1 MLLLLTKR
9 CIACVQ
15 QTPNNNAYHDAAN
28 MALVMLPCD
37 LPWWPAV
44 VKQLDRAAAAT
55 NSENLVEAMQRL
67 HDMCN
72 ISLDPEEDSQDPEL
86 FSELISFL
94 ENDLDSAE
102 RDHVLAKTIPR
113 MVDRAKALR
122 SCKPPQGL
130 HFSLQQQGD
139 SVEYSYGFVS
149 SLIANAFFSTY
160 PKRTTKTHPTLRDF
174 NFTNFFKHLRNNGQ
188 KAKLRSLF
196 HYYDYLETENALDG
210 KLVISRQVMTSK
222 QWLTIEDWL
231 ESNVPL
237 CPLMIRHEGRLE
249 RVEPETKVLRVC
261 FASAKFGGGV
271 LDGDVT
277 QETVHIATHP
287 EMLAAILSVEALEDN
302 EALIVEGVRHVSRIN
317 DPRNRAT
324 FEALPKPNVVTVCCI
339 DPEDYST
346 LPLAQFEEDNVL
358 REMNKSLLGFRQR
371 YVPSSPTDPV
381 GRSEMDPDGAL
392 SSRRLSPIGE
402 SFSSTPPE
410 TDADDKPASTKH
422 DSKQGKSER
431 SKYEDNASTEAHGR
445 PNGKSVRS
453 SSPHKPCKETSCA
466 SRRNRFI
473 VLGSSGEVLPVTRKS
488 LGQMSVYSSCNSQS
502 TDSFHSAKDTIEEDP
517 EEEEQRLSKRYSSQL
532 DTPERRGT
540 FAQRLREALKRES
553 TATGGAASSNTSSGE
568 SSYAVG
574 ISVSG
579 SHVYD
584 QDIKVKRGGS
594 RGFVLRDETVDEEFL
609 KESLEAEQ
617 KWLGRFRQNQSA
629 LQRRDTSASSRY
641 SFSTEYNSDFCSELE
656 EVYEQ
661 LAKWLED
668 PIAADESRELDARDR
683 AVVRF
688 AGSLLKRALSESFA
702 GVPVQEGEPQPLIDS
717 VDVNQR
723 HKLALAVRSLSLEL
737 ARQKN
742 RRQQSVSEPED
753 VEYYEDALSN
763 RTMSKEV
770 KDIQRKKL
778 RAVTFTSEVFQTL
791 VDDET
796 TVYLSNPVSLSTS
809 GPIKDKLAQEFES
822 HVTLDIPRDSSP
834 QSGGLLSVVTGNWG
848 CGSRLKGDP
857 QLKLVIQW
865 LAASLAGVPKLIYYT
880 AGNPKLSK
888 LDTVS
893 RVLMD
898 RHWSVGDLA
907 AATLRFSL
915 QIMEER
921 MEGRNTLFEEI
932 IGMDK
937 PSP

>member
-1 MLLLLTKR
+1 
-9 CIACVQ
+9 
-15 QTPNNNAYHDAAN
+15 

-44 VKQLDRAAAAT
+44 VKQLERAAAAR
-55 NSENLVEAMQRL
+55 NSEDLVEAMQRL
-67 HDMCN
+67 HDMCKYEEQCILKS
-72 ISLDPEEDSQDPEL
+72 ISLDPEEDIQDPEL
-86 FSELISFL
+86 FSGLATFL
-94 ENDLDSAE
+94 NTDLDSTE
-102 RDHVLAKTIPR
+102 QDQIFVNTIPR
-113 MVDRAKALR
+113 MVERAKALR

-139 SVEYSYGFVS
+139 CVEYSYAFIS

-160 PKRTTKTHPTLRDF
+160 PKRTAKTHPTLRDF
-174 NFTNFFKHLRNNGQ
+174 NFTNFFKHLHNNGQ
-188 KAKLRSLF
+188 KAKLRSIF
-196 HYYDYLETENALDG
+196 RYYDYLDTENALDG
-210 KLVISRQVMTSK
+210 KLIISRQVMTSK

-237 CPLMIRHEGRLE
+237 CPLMIRHEGRLD
-249 RVEPETKVLRVC
+249 RIEPETKVLRVC

-277 QETVHIATHP
+277 QETVHIVTHP
-287 EMLAAILSVEALEDN
+287 EMLVAILSVEALEDN
-302 EALIVEGVRHVSRIN
+302 EVLIVEGVRHISRIN
-317 DPRNRAT
+317 DPRNRAI
-324 FEALPKPNVVTVCCI
+324 FEALAKPNIVTVCCI
-339 DPEDYST
+339 DPEDYSQ
-346 LPLAQFEEDNVL
+346 LPLSQFEEDNIL

-371 YVPSSPTDPV
+371 HIPSSPTDPV
-381 GRSEMDPDGAL
+381 KSESDIDITVG
-392 SSRRLSPIGE
+392 SRRLSPIGE

-410 TDADDKPASTKH
+410 I
-422 DSKQGKSER
+422 EEIR
-431 SKYEDNASTEAHGR
+431 SK
-445 PNGKSVRS
+445 PNGKSTRP
-453 SSPHKPCKETSCA
+453 SSPHKIYNDTNYTNK
-466 SRRNRFI
+466 RNRFI

-502 TDSFHSAKDTIEEDP
+502 TDSFHSAKDTIDEDL
-517 EEEEQRLSKRYSSQL
+517 EEEEQKLNKRYSTQL
-532 DTPERRGT
+532 DTQERRGT
-540 FAQRLREALKRES
+540 FAQRLREALKREN
-553 TATGGAASSNTSSGE
+553 TATGATSVNTSFGE

-579 SHVYD
+579 SHVCD

-594 RGFVLRDETVDEEFL
+594 RGFVLRDETVDEDFL

-617 KWLGRFRQNQSA
+617 KWLGRFRQNQPM
-629 LQRRDTSASSRY
+629 LQRKDTSASSRY

-668 PIAADESRELDARDR
+668 PIANDESRELDARDR
-683 AVVRF
+683 AVVQF

-702 GVPVQEGEPQPLIDS
+702 GVPVQEGEPQPFIDS
-717 VDVNQR
+717 TDVNQS

-742 RRQQSVSEPED
+742 RRQQSVPVSED
-753 VEYYEDALSN
+753 IEYYEDALN
-763 RTMSKEV
+763 NHTMSKEI

-778 RAVTFTSEVFQTL
+778 RTITFTSEVFQTL

-796 TVYLSNPVSLSTS
+796 TVYLSNPVSLTTS
-809 GPIKDKLAQEFES
+809 GPVKGKNTTKSFNIKNDKIIQQLES
-822 HVTLDIPRDSSP
+822 HIIFNIPRDGSP
-834 QSGGLLSVVTGNWG
+834 QTGGLLSIATGNWG

-880 AGNPKLSK
+880 TGNPSLSK

-907 AATLRFSL
+907 AATLRFAL
-915 QIMEER
+915 HIIEER
-921 MEGRNTLFEEI
+921 TEGRNTLFEEI

>member
-1 MLLLLTKR
+1 
-9 CIACVQ
+9 
-15 QTPNNNAYHDAAN
+15 

-44 VKQLDRAAAAT
+44 VRQLDRAAAAS
-55 NSENLVEAMQRL
+55 NSEDLLDAMQRL

-72 ISLDPEEDSQDPEL
+72 ISLDPEEDVQDPEL
-86 FSELISFL
+86 FVGLGRFL
-94 ENDLDSAE
+94 DNDLDSTE
-102 RDHVLAKTIPR
+102 RNLIFTNTIPR
-113 MVDRAKALR
+113 IVERAKALK

-139 SVEYSYGFVS
+139 CVEYSYAFVS

-160 PKRTTKTHPTLRDF
+160 PKRTAKTHPTLRDF
-174 NFTNFFKHLRNNGQ
+174 NFTNFFKHLHNNGQ
-188 KAKLRSLF
+188 KAKLRSIF
-196 HYYDYLETENALDG
+196 RYYDYLDTENALDG

-287 EMLAAILSVEALEDN
+287 EMLAAILSIEALEDN
-302 EALIVEGVRHVSRIN
+302 EVLIVEGVRHISRIN
-317 DPRNRAT
+317 DPRNRAI
-324 FEALPKPNVVTVCCI
+324 FEALTKPNIVTVCCI
-339 DPEDYST
+339 DPEDYSR
-346 LPLAQFEEDNVL
+346 LPLSQFEEDNIL

-371 YVPSSPTDPV
+371 HVPSSPTDPV
-381 GRSEMDPDGAL
+381 KSELDPDAGTVG
-392 SSRRLSPIGE
+392 SRRLSPIGE

-410 TDADDKPASTKH
+410 IEGDGKVALANNGSTK
-422 DSKQGKSER
+422 D
-431 SKYEDNASTEAHGR
+431 DVCDILTEVR
-445 PNGKSVRS
+445 TKPNGKSVRPPSPYKMSNDS
-453 SSPHKPCKETSCA
+453 SHTNK
-466 SRRNRFI
+466 RNRFI

-488 LGQMSVYSSCNSQS
+488 LGQMSIYSSCNSQS
-502 TDSFHSAKDTIEEDP
+502 TDSFHSAKETIDEDP
-517 EEEEQRLSKRYSSQL
+517 EEEEQRLSKRYSNQL
-532 DTPERRGT
+532 DTPERRAT
-540 FAQRLREALKRES
+540 FAQRLRDALKRES
-553 TATGGAASSNTSSGE
+553 TTGADSSNTSFGE

-584 QDIKVKRGGS
+584 QDIKIKRGGS
-594 RGFVLRDETVDEEFL
+594 RGFVLRDETVDEDFL

-617 KWLGRFRQNQSA
+617 KWLGRFRQNQPT
-629 LQRRDTSASSRY
+629 LQRRDTSASSKY
-641 SFSTEYNSDFCSELE
+641 SFSTEYNSGKYYENFCSELE

-702 GVPVQEGEPQPLIDS
+702 GVPVQEGEPQPFIDS
-717 VDVNQR
+717 TDVNQS

-742 RRQQSVSEPED
+742 RRQQSVSESEGI
-753 VEYYEDALSN
+753 EYYEDALNN
-763 RTMSKEV
+763 RTVSKEV
-770 KDIQRKKL
+770 KDIQRRKL
-778 RAVTFTSEVFQTL
+778 RTVTFTSEVFQTL

-796 TVYLSNPVSLSTS
+796 TVYLSNRVNLNTS
-809 GPIKDKLAQEFES
+809 GTVKGINRTQSFDIRNDQILPEFES
-822 HVTLDIPRDSSP
+822 HITLNIPRDSSP
-834 QSGGLLSVVTGNWG
+834 QTGGLLSIATGNWG
-848 CGSRLKGDP
+848 CGSRLKGNP

-880 AGNPKLSK
+880 TGNPSLSK
-888 LDTVS
+888 LDTVC

-907 AATLRFSL
+907 AATLRFAL
-915 QIMEER
+915 HTIEER
-921 MEGRNTLFEEI
+921 TEGRNTLFEEI

>member
-1 MLLLLTKR
+1 MFRSVIK
-9 CIACVQ
+9 
-15 QTPNNNAYHDAAN
+15 

-44 VKQLDRAAAAT
+44 VKQLDRAAAAR
-55 NSENLVEAMQRL
+55 NSEDLVEAMQRL
-67 HDMCN
+67 HDMCKYEEQCILKS
-72 ISLDPEEDSQDPEL
+72 ISLDPEEDIQDPEL
-86 FSELISFL
+86 FSGLTTFL
-94 ENDLDSAE
+94 DNDLDFSE
-102 RDHVLAKTIPR
+102 RDQIFVNTIPR
-113 MVDRAKALR
+113 IVERAKALR

-139 SVEYSYGFVS
+139 CVEYSYAFIS

-160 PKRTTKTHPTLRDF
+160 PKRTAKTHPTLQDF
-174 NFTNFFKHLRNNGQ
+174 NFTNFFKHLHNNGQ
-188 KAKLRSLF
+188 KAKLRSIF
-196 HYYDYLETENALDG
+196 SYYDYLDTENALDG
-210 KLVISRQVMTSK
+210 KLIISR

-237 CPLMIRHEGRLE
+237 CPLMIRHEGRLD
-249 RVEPETKVLRVC
+249 RVEPEAKVLRIC
-261 FASAKFGGGV
+261 FTSAKFGGGV
-271 LDGDVT
+271 LDGDIT

-302 EALIVEGVRHVSRIN
+302 EVLIVEGVRHISRIN
-317 DPRNRAT
+317 DPRNRAV
-324 FEALPKPNVVTVCCI
+324 FEVLPKPNVVTVCCI
-339 DPEDYST
+339 DPENYSR
-346 LPLAQFEEDNVL
+346 LPLSQFEEDNIL

-371 YVPSSPTDPV
+371 HIPSSPTDPV
-381 GRSEMDPDGAL
+381 KLDSDIDETVG
-392 SSRRLSPIGE
+392 SRRLSPIGE

-410 TDADDKPASTKH
+410 IESDDKMLPINNDTKEA
-422 DSKQGKSER
+422 KSVLREH
-431 SKYEDNASTEAHGR
+431 KYDVLPEVRTK
-445 PNGKSVRS
+445 PNGKSTRPP
-453 SSPHKPCKETSCA
+453 SPHKMYNDTSYTN
-466 SRRNRFI
+466 RRNRFI
-473 VLGSSGEVLPVTRKS
+473 VLGSSGEILPVTRKS

-502 TDSFHSAKDTIEEDP
+502 TDSFHSAKDTIDEDL
-517 EEEEQRLSKRYSSQL
+517 EEEEQKVTKYYNTQL

-540 FAQRLREALKRES
+540 FAQRLRDALKREN
-553 TATGGAASSNTSSGE
+553 TATGATSLNTSFGE

-579 SHVYD
+579 SHVCD
-584 QDIKVKRGGS
+584 QDIRVKRGGS
-594 RGFVLRDETVDEEFL
+594 RGFVLRDETVDEDFL

-617 KWLGRFRQNQSA
+617 KWLGRFRQNQPI
-629 LQRRDTSASSRY
+629 LQRRDTNASSRY

-702 GVPVQEGEPQPLIDS
+702 GVPVQEGEPQPFIDS
-717 VDVNQR
+717 TDVNQS

-742 RRQQSVSEPED
+742 RRQQSVSVSEGLEYHED
-753 VEYYEDALSN
+753 TLSN
-763 RTMSKEV
+763 NTVSKEI

-778 RAVTFTSEVFQTL
+778 RTVTFTSEVFQTL

-796 TVYLSNPVSLSTS
+796 TVYLSNPVSLNIS
-809 GPIKDKLAQEFES
+809 GSGVKGINPTQSFNIRNDKIAQQFES
-822 HVTLDIPRDSSP
+822 HITFNIPRDGSP
-834 QSGGLLSVVTGNWG
+834 QTGGLLPIATGNWG

-880 AGNPKLSK
+880 TGNPSLSK

-907 AATLRFSL
+907 AATLRFAL
-915 QIMEER
+915 HIIEQR
-921 MEGRNTLFEEI
+921 TEGRNTLFEEI

>member
-1 MLLLLTKR
+1 
-9 CIACVQ
+9 
-15 QTPNNNAYHDAAN
+15 

-44 VKQLDRAAAAT
+44 VKQLDRAAAAR
-55 NSENLVEAMQRL
+55 NSEDLIEAMQRL
-67 HDMCN
+67 HDMCKYEEQCILKS
-72 ISLDPEEDSQDPEL
+72 ISLDPEEDVQDVEL
-86 FSELISFL
+86 FCGLGTFL
-94 ENDLDSAE
+94 DNDLDSTE
-102 RDHVLAKTIPR
+102 RDQIFLKTIPR
-113 MVDRAKALR
+113 MVERAKALR

-130 HFSLQQQGD
+130 HFSLQQQED
-139 SVEYSYGFVS
+139 CIEYSYAFVS

-160 PKRTTKTHPTLRDF
+160 PKRTAKTHPTLRDF
-174 NFTNFFKHLRNNGQ
+174 NFTNFFKHLHNNGQ
-188 KAKLRSLF
+188 KAKLRSIF
-196 HYYDYLETENALDG
+196 RYYDYLDNENALEG
-210 KLVISRQVMTSK
+210 KLIISRQVMTSK

-237 CPLMIRHEGRLE
+237 CPLMIRHEGRLD
-249 RVEPETKVLRVC
+249 RVEPEAKVLRVC

-302 EALIVEGVRHVSRIN
+302 EVLLVEGVRHISRIN
-317 DPRNRAT
+317 DPRNRAI
-324 FEALPKPNVVTVCCI
+324 FEALVKPNIVTVCCI
-339 DPEDYST
+339 DPEDYSR
-346 LPLAQFEEDNVL
+346 LPLSQFEEDNIL

-371 YVPSSPTDPV
+371 HVPNSPTDPV
-381 GRSEMDPDGAL
+381 KSESDPDGAVG
-392 SSRRLSPIGE
+392 SRRLSPIGE

-410 TDADDKPASTKH
+410 IEGDDKVLSTNSGTKEAKSVAQEYT
-422 DSKQGKSER
+422 SKYDILTEVR
-431 SKYEDNASTEAHGR
+431 SK
-445 PNGKSVRS
+445 PNGKSTRPP
-453 SSPHKPCKETSCA
+453 SPHKISSDA
-466 SRRNRFI
+466 SYTNKRNRFI
-473 VLGSSGEVLPVTRKS
+473 ILGSSGEVLPVTRKS

-502 TDSFHSAKDTIEEDP
+502 TDSFHSAKDTIDEDL
-517 EEEEQRLSKRYSSQL
+517 EEEEQKFTKRYSSQL

-540 FAQRLREALKRES
+540 FAQRLRDALKREN
-553 TATGGAASSNTSSGE
+553 TAIGAASSNTSFGE

-579 SHVYD
+579 SHVCD

-594 RGFVLRDETVDEEFL
+594 RGFVLRDETVDEDFL

-617 KWLGRFRQNQSA
+617 KWLGRFRQNQPT

-661 LAKWLED
+661 LARWLED
-668 PIAADESRELDARDR
+668 PVAADESRELDARDK

-702 GVPVQEGEPQPLIDS
+702 GVPLQEGEPQPFIDS
-717 VDVNQR
+717 TDVNQT

-742 RRQQSVSEPED
+742 RRQQSVSED
-753 VEYYEDALSN
+753 VEYYEDALCN
-763 RTMSKEV
+763 HTVSKEV
-770 KDIQRKKL
+770 KDIQRRKL
-778 RAVTFTSEVFQTL
+778 RTVTFTSEVFQTL

-796 TVYLSNPVSLSTS
+796 TVHLSNPVPLSTS
-809 GPIKDKLAQEFES
+809 GSLKGIDTIQSFDIRTDKVAF
-822 HVTLDIPRDSSP
+822 HIPRDSNP
-834 QSGGLLSVVTGNWG
+834 QIGGLLSIATGNWG

-880 AGNPKLSK
+880 TGNPRLSK

-907 AATLRFSL
+907 AATLRFAL
-915 QIMEER
+915 HTIEER
-921 MEGRNTLFEEI
+921 TEGRNTLFEEI

>member
-1 MLLLLTKR
+1 
-9 CIACVQ
+9 
-15 QTPNNNAYHDAAN
+15 

-44 VKQLDRAAAAT
+44 VKQLERAAAAR
-55 NSENLVEAMQRL
+55 NSEDLVEAMQRL

-72 ISLDPEEDSQDPEL
+72 ISLDPEEDIQDPEL
-86 FSELISFL
+86 FSGLATFL
-94 ENDLDSAE
+94 DTDLDSTE
-102 RDHVLAKTIPR
+102 QDQIFVNTIPR
-113 MVDRAKALR
+113 MVERAKALR

-139 SVEYSYGFVS
+139 CVEYSYAFIS

-160 PKRTTKTHPTLRDF
+160 PKRTAKTHPTLRDF
-174 NFTNFFKHLRNNGQ
+174 NFTNFFKHLHNNGQ
-188 KAKLRSLF
+188 KAKLRSIF
-196 HYYDYLETENALDG
+196 RYYDYLDTENALDG
-210 KLVISRQVMTSK
+210 KLIISRQVMTSK

-237 CPLMIRHEGRLE
+237 CPLMIRHEGRLD
-249 RVEPETKVLRVC
+249 RIEPETKVLRVC

-277 QETVHIATHP
+277 QETVHIVTHP
-287 EMLAAILSVEALEDN
+287 EMLVAILSVEALEDN
-302 EALIVEGVRHVSRIN
+302 EVLIVEGVRHISRIN
-317 DPRNRAT
+317 DPHNKAI
-324 FEALPKPNVVTVCCI
+324 FEALAKPNIVTVCCI
-339 DPEDYST
+339 DPEDYSQ
-346 LPLAQFEEDNVL
+346 LPLSQFEEDNIL

-371 YVPSSPTDPV
+371 HIPSSPTDPV
-381 GRSEMDPDGAL
+381 KSESDIDVTVG
-392 SSRRLSPIGE
+392 SRRLSPIGE

-410 TDADDKPASTKH
+410 IEA
-422 DSKQGKSER
+422 KSALYEHKYDILTEIR
-431 SKYEDNASTEAHGR
+431 SK
-445 PNGKSVRS
+445 PNGKSTRP
-453 SSPHKPCKETSCA
+453 SSPHKIYNDTNYTNK
-466 SRRNRFI
+466 RNRFI

-488 LGQMSVYSSCNSQS
+488 LGQISVYSSCNSQS
-502 TDSFHSAKDTIEEDP
+502 TDSFHSAKDTIDEDV
-517 EEEEQRLSKRYSSQL
+517 EEEEQKLNKRYSAQL
-532 DTPERRGT
+532 DTQERRGT
-540 FAQRLREALKRES
+540 FAQRLREALKREN
-553 TATGGAASSNTSSGE
+553 TATGATSVNTSFGE

-579 SHVYD
+579 SHVCD

-594 RGFVLRDETVDEEFL
+594 RGFVLRDETVDEDFL

-617 KWLGRFRQNQSA
+617 KWLGRFRQNQPM
-629 LQRRDTSASSRY
+629 LQRKDTNASSRY

-668 PIAADESRELDARDR
+668 PIANDESRELDARDR
-683 AVVRF
+683 AVVQF

-702 GVPVQEGEPQPLIDS
+702 GVPVQEGEPQPFIDS
-717 VDVNQR
+717 TDVNQS

-742 RRQQSVSEPED
+742 RRQQS
-753 VEYYEDALSN
+753 
-763 RTMSKEV
+763 
-770 KDIQRKKL
+770 
-778 RAVTFTSEVFQTL
+778 
-791 VDDET
+791 
-796 TVYLSNPVSLSTS
+796 
-809 GPIKDKLAQEFES
+809 
-822 HVTLDIPRDSSP
+822 IPRDGSP
-834 QSGGLLSVVTGNWG
+834 QTGGLLSIATGNWG

-880 AGNPKLSK
+880 TGNPSLSK
-888 LDTVS
+888 LDTIS

-907 AATLRFSL
+907 AATLRFAL
-915 QIMEER
+915 HIIEER
-921 MEGRNTLFEEI
+921 TEGRNTLFEEI

>member
-1 MLLLLTKR
+1 
-9 CIACVQ
+9 
-15 QTPNNNAYHDAAN
+15 

-44 VKQLDRAAAAT
+44 VKQLERAAAAR
-55 NSENLVEAMQRL
+55 NSEDLVEAMQRL
-67 HDMCN
+67 HDMCKYEEQCILKS
-72 ISLDPEEDSQDPEL
+72 ISLDPEEDIQDPEL
-86 FSELISFL
+86 FSGLATFL
-94 ENDLDSAE
+94 DTDLDSTE
-102 RDHVLAKTIPR
+102 QDQIFVNTIPR
-113 MVDRAKALR
+113 MVERAKALR

-139 SVEYSYGFVS
+139 CVEYSYAFIS

-160 PKRTTKTHPTLRDF
+160 PKRTAKTHPTLRDF
-174 NFTNFFKHLRNNGQ
+174 NFTNFFKHLHNNGQ
-188 KAKLRSLF
+188 KAKLRSIF
-196 HYYDYLETENALDG
+196 RYYDYLDTENALDG
-210 KLVISRQVMTSK
+210 KLIISRQVMTSK

-237 CPLMIRHEGRLE
+237 CPLMIRHEGRLD
-249 RVEPETKVLRVC
+249 RIEPETKVLRVC

-277 QETVHIATHP
+277 QETVHIVTHP
-287 EMLAAILSVEALEDN
+287 EMLVAILSVEALEDN
-302 EALIVEGVRHVSRIN
+302 EVLIVEGVRHISRIN
-317 DPRNRAT
+317 DPRNKAI
-324 FEALPKPNVVTVCCI
+324 FEALAKPNIVTVCCI
-339 DPEDYST
+339 DPEDYSQ
-346 LPLAQFEEDNVL
+346 LPLSQFEEDNIL

-371 YVPSSPTDPV
+371 HIPSSPTDPV
-381 GRSEMDPDGAL
+381 KSESDIDVVG
-392 SSRRLSPIGE
+392 SRRLSPIGE

-410 TDADDKPASTKH
+410 I
-422 DSKQGKSER
+422 EEIR
-431 SKYEDNASTEAHGR
+431 SK
-445 PNGKSVRS
+445 PNGKSTRP
-453 SSPHKPCKETSCA
+453 SSPHKIYNDTNYTNK
-466 SRRNRFI
+466 RNRFI

-502 TDSFHSAKDTIEEDP
+502 TDSFHSAKDTIDEDL
-517 EEEEQRLSKRYSSQL
+517 EEEEQKLNKRYSTQL
-532 DTPERRGT
+532 DTQERRGT
-540 FAQRLREALKRES
+540 FAQRLREALKREN
-553 TATGGAASSNTSSGE
+553 TATGATSVNTSFGE

-579 SHVYD
+579 SHVCD

-594 RGFVLRDETVDEEFL
+594 RGFVLRDETVDEDFL

-617 KWLGRFRQNQSA
+617 KWLGRFRQNQPM
-629 LQRRDTSASSRY
+629 LQRKDTSASSRY

-668 PIAADESRELDARDR
+668 PIANDESRELDARDR
-683 AVVRF
+683 AVVQF

-702 GVPVQEGEPQPLIDS
+702 GVPVQEGEPQPFIDS
-717 VDVNQR
+717 TDVNQS

-742 RRQQSVSEPED
+742 RRQQSVPVSED
-753 VEYYEDALSN
+753 IEYYEDALN
-763 RTMSKEV
+763 NYTMSKEI

-778 RAVTFTSEVFQTL
+778 RTITFTSEVFQTL

-796 TVYLSNPVSLSTS
+796 TIYLSNPISLITS
-809 GPIKDKLAQEFES
+809 GPKGKNTTKSFNIKNDNRIIQQLES
-822 HVTLDIPRDSSP
+822 HITFNIPRDGSP
-834 QSGGLLSVVTGNWG
+834 QTGGLLSIATGNWG

-880 AGNPKLSK
+880 TGNPSLSK

-907 AATLRFSL
+907 AATLRFAL
-915 QIMEER
+915 HIIEER
-921 MEGRNTLFEEI
+921 TEGRNTLFEEI

>member
-1 MLLLLTKR
+1 
-9 CIACVQ
+9 
-15 QTPNNNAYHDAAN
+15 

-44 VKQLDRAAAAT
+44 VKQLDKAALAK
-55 NSENLVEAMQRL
+55 NSEDLIDAMQRL

-72 ISLDPEEDSQDPEL
+72 ISLDPEEDMQDADL
-86 FSELISFL
+86 FSMFRTFL
-94 ENDLDSAE
+94 NKDLDPVE
-102 RDHVLAKTIPR
+102 REQVFTKTIPR
-113 MVDRAKALR
+113 MVERAKDLK
-122 SCKPPQGL
+122 CTKPPQGL

-139 SVEYSYGFVS
+139 SVEYSYAFVS

-174 NFTNFFKHLRNNGQ
+174 NFTNFFRHLYKNAQ
-188 KAKLRSLF
+188 KAKLKSIF
-196 HYYDYLETENALDG
+196 HYYNYLETEHALDG
-210 KLVISRQVMTSK
+210 CLIISRQVMTSR

-237 CPLMIRHEGRLE
+237 CPLTIRHEGRLE
-249 RVEPETKVLRVC
+249 RVEMESKVLQVC
-261 FASAKFGGGV
+261 FANAKIGGGV
-271 LDGDVT
+271 LDGDIT
-277 QETVHIATHP
+277 QETVHVATHP

-302 EALIVEGVRHVSRIN
+302 EVLIIEDVRHISRIN
-317 DPRNRAT
+317 DPRHKAI
-324 FEALPKPNVVTVCCI
+324 FESISKPNVVTICCI
-339 DPEDYST
+339 DPEDYSR
-346 LPLAQFEEDNVL
+346 LPLTQFEEDNIL

-371 YVPSSPTDPV
+371 HVPSSPTDPIKTDHPDAEV
-381 GRSEMDPDGAL
+381 GLG
-392 SSRRLSPIGE
+392 SRRLSPIGE

-410 TDADDKPASTKH
+410 TESEEKIFAASSNSKIDKQSPCDEYHKLESTT
-422 DSKQGKSER
+422 EVR
-431 SKYEDNASTEAHGR
+431 SR
-445 PNGKSVRS
+445 PNGKSMRPP
-453 SSPHKPCKETSCA
+453 SPHKICKDASCTN
-466 SRRNRFI
+466 RRNRFI
-473 VLGSSGEVLPVTRKS
+473 VLGSSGEVLPVTRQ

-502 TDSFHSAKDTIEEDP
+502 TDSFHSAKETIDEEP
-517 EEEEQRLSKRYSSQL
+517 EEEEQKLNKRYSAQL

-540 FAQRLREALKRES
+540 FAQRLKDALKRES
-553 TATGGAASSNTSSGE
+553 TATGGMTSSNTSSGE

-579 SHVYD
+579 SHVGD
-584 QDIKVKRGGS
+584 QDIKVRRGGS

-617 KWLGRFRQNQSA
+617 KWLGRFRQSQGPMF
-629 LQRRDTSASSRY
+629 QRKDTSASSKY

-661 LAKWLED
+661 LSKWLED
-668 PIAADESRELDARDR
+668 PIVADESRELDARDR

-702 GVPVQEGEPQPLIDS
+702 GVPLQEGEPQPFIDAN
-717 VDVNQR
+717 DVNQQ

-742 RRQQSVSEPED
+742 RRQQSVIESED
-753 VEYYEDALSN
+753 VDCYEDASSEMV
-763 RTMSKEV
+763 REA
-770 KDIQRKKL
+770 KDAQRRKL
-778 RAVTFTSEVFQTL
+778 WTVTFTSEVFQTL
-791 VDDET
+791 VDDQM
-796 TVYLSNPVSLSTS
+796 TVCLNSTHPMCES
-809 GPIKDKLAQEFES
+809 SQMTNKREMREASVLGISELPQEN
-822 HVTLDIPRDSSP
+822 SP
-834 QSGGLLSVVTGNWG
+834 QGGDLLPIATGNWG
-848 CGSRLKGDP
+848 CGTRLKGDP

-865 LAASLAGVPKLIYYT
+865 LASSLAGAPRLIYYT
-880 AGNPKLSK
+880 SGNPNLSK

-898 RHWSVGDLA
+898 RRWSVGDLA
-907 AATLRFSL
+907 AATLKYAG
-915 QIMEER
+915 QIIEEQT
-921 MEGRNTLFEEI
+921 EGRNSLFEEI

>member
-1 MLLLLTKR
+1 
-9 CIACVQ
+9 
-15 QTPNNNAYHDAAN
+15 

-44 VKQLDRAAAAT
+44 VKQLERAAAAR
-55 NSENLVEAMQRL
+55 NSEDLVEAMQRL
-67 HDMCN
+67 HDMCKYEEQCILKS
-72 ISLDPEEDSQDPEL
+72 ISLDPEEDIQDPEL
-86 FSELISFL
+86 FSGLATFL
-94 ENDLDSAE
+94 DTDLDSTE
-102 RDHVLAKTIPR
+102 QDQIFVNTIPR
-113 MVDRAKALR
+113 MVERAKALR

-139 SVEYSYGFVS
+139 CVEYSYAFIS

-160 PKRTTKTHPTLRDF
+160 PKRTAKTHPTLRDF
-174 NFTNFFKHLRNNGQ
+174 NFTNFFKHLHNNGQ
-188 KAKLRSLF
+188 KAKLRSIF
-196 HYYDYLETENALDG
+196 RYYDYLDTENALDG
-210 KLVISRQVMTSK
+210 KLIISRQVMTSK

-237 CPLMIRHEGRLE
+237 CPLMIRHEGRLD
-249 RVEPETKVLRVC
+249 RIEPETKVLRVC

-277 QETVHIATHP
+277 QETVHIVTHP
-287 EMLAAILSVEALEDN
+287 EMLVAILSVEALEDN
-302 EALIVEGVRHVSRIN
+302 EVLIVEGVRHISRIN
-317 DPRNRAT
+317 DPRNKAI
-324 FEALPKPNVVTVCCI
+324 FEALAKPNIVTVCCI
-339 DPEDYST
+339 DPEDYSQ
-346 LPLAQFEEDNVL
+346 LPLSQFEEDNIL

-371 YVPSSPTDPV
+371 HIPSSPTDPV
-381 GRSEMDPDGAL
+381 KSESDIDVVG
-392 SSRRLSPIGE
+392 SRRLSPIGE

-410 TDADDKPASTKH
+410 IEA
-422 DSKQGKSER
+422 KSILHEYKYDILTEIR
-431 SKYEDNASTEAHGR
+431 SK
-445 PNGKSVRS
+445 PNGKSTRP
-453 SSPHKPCKETSCA
+453 SSPHKIYNDTNYTNK
-466 SRRNRFI
+466 RNRFI

-502 TDSFHSAKDTIEEDP
+502 TDSFHSAKDTIDEDL
-517 EEEEQRLSKRYSSQL
+517 EEEEQKLNKRYSTQL
-532 DTPERRGT
+532 DTQERRGT
-540 FAQRLREALKRES
+540 FAQRLREALKREN
-553 TATGGAASSNTSSGE
+553 TATGATSVNTSFGE

-579 SHVYD
+579 SHVCD

-594 RGFVLRDETVDEEFL
+594 RGFVLRDETVDEDFL

-617 KWLGRFRQNQSA
+617 KWLGRFRQNQPM
-629 LQRRDTSASSRY
+629 LQRKDTSASSRY

-668 PIAADESRELDARDR
+668 PIANDESRELDARDR
-683 AVVRF
+683 AVVQF

-702 GVPVQEGEPQPLIDS
+702 GVPVQEGEPQPFIDS
-717 VDVNQR
+717 TDVNQS

-742 RRQQSVSEPED
+742 RRQQSVPVSED
-753 VEYYEDALSN
+753 IEYYEDALN
-763 RTMSKEV
+763 NYTMSKEI

-778 RAVTFTSEVFQTL
+778 RTITFTSEVFQTL

-796 TVYLSNPVSLSTS
+796 TIYLSNPISLITS
-809 GPIKDKLAQEFES
+809 GPKGKNTTKSFNIKNDNRIIQQLES
-822 HVTLDIPRDSSP
+822 HITFNIPRDGSP
-834 QSGGLLSVVTGNWG
+834 QTGGLLSIATGNWG

-880 AGNPKLSK
+880 TGNPSLSK

-907 AATLRFSL
+907 AATLRFAL
-915 QIMEER
+915 HIIEER
-921 MEGRNTLFEEI
+921 TEGRNTLFEEI

>member
-1 MLLLLTKR
+1 
-9 CIACVQ
+9 
-15 QTPNNNAYHDAAN
+15 

-44 VKQLDRAAAAT
+44 VKQLDKAAAARK
-55 NSENLVEAMQRL
+55 SQELIDAMQRL

-72 ISLDPEEDSQDPEL
+72 ISLDPEEDVQDPDLFAEL
-86 FSELISFL
+86 ATFL
-94 ENDLDSAE
+94 DEDLDLAE
-102 RDHVLAKTIPR
+102 REQVFTKTIPR
-113 MVDRAKALR
+113 MVERAKALR
-122 SCKPPQGL
+122 STKPPQGL

-139 SVEYSYGFVS
+139 SIEYSYAFVS

-174 NFTNFFKHLRNNGQ
+174 NFTNFFRHLHKNAQ
-188 KAKLRSLF
+188 KAKLKSIF
-196 HYYDYLETENALDG
+196 HYYNYLETEHALDG
-210 KLVISRQVMTSK
+210 RLVISRQVMSAK

-237 CPLMIRHEGRLE
+237 CPLTIRHEGRLE
-249 RVEPETKVLRVC
+249 RMETESKVLQVC
-261 FASAKFGGGV
+261 FADAKIGGGV

-277 QETVHIATHP
+277 QETVHVATHP

-302 EALIVEGVRHVSRIN
+302 EVLIIEGVRHVSRIN
-317 DPRNRAT
+317 DPRHKAI
-324 FEALPKPNVVTVCCI
+324 FESIPKPNVVTVCCI
-339 DPEDYST
+339 DPEDYSR
-346 LPLAQFEEDNVL
+346 LPLTQFEEDNIL

-371 YVPSSPTDPV
+371 HVPSSPTDPIKAEPEAEI
-381 GRSEMDPDGAL
+381 GIG
-392 SSRRLSPIGE
+392 SRRLSPIGE

-410 TDADDKPASTKH
+410 TEGEDKVY
-422 DSKQGKSER
+422 SKTDKQSPREDCGKLDGATQEVR
-431 SKYEDNASTEAHGR
+431 SR
-445 PNGKSVRS
+445 PNGKSMRPP
-453 SSPHKPCKETSCA
+453 SPHKICKDASCSN

-502 TDSFHSAKDTIEEDP
+502 TDSFHSAKETIDEEP
-517 EEEEQRLSKRYSSQL
+517 SGEEEHRLTKRYSAQL

-540 FAQRLREALKRES
+540 FAQRLKDALKRES
-553 TATGGAASSNTSSGE
+553 TATGATSSNTSSGE

-579 SHVYD
+579 SHVCD

-617 KWLGRFRQNQSA
+617 KWLGRFRQSQGPMF
-629 LQRRDTSASSRY
+629 QRKDTSASSKY

-661 LAKWLED
+661 LSKWLED
-668 PIAADESRELDARDR
+668 PIVADESRELDARDR

-702 GVPVQEGEPQPLIDS
+702 GVPVQEGDPQPFIDS
-717 VDVNQR
+717 NDVSQR

-742 RRQQSVSEPED
+742 RRQQS
-753 VEYYEDALSN
+753 L
-763 RTMSKEV
+763 
-770 KDIQRKKL
+770 
-778 RAVTFTSEVFQTL
+778 
-791 VDDET
+791 
-796 TVYLSNPVSLSTS
+796 
-809 GPIKDKLAQEFES
+809 
-822 HVTLDIPRDSSP
+822 PRENSP
-834 QSGGLLSVVTGNWG
+834 QGGGLLPVATGNWG
-848 CGSRLKGDP
+848 CGTRLKGDP
-857 QLKLVIQW
+857 QLKLVVQW
-865 LAASLAGVPKLIYYT
+865 LASSLAGVPRLIYYT
-880 AGNPKLSK
+880 SGNAGLSK

-898 RHWSVGDLA
+898 RRWSVGDLA
-907 AATLRFSL
+907 AATLRFAV
-915 QIMEER
+915 QAIEER
-921 MEGRNTLFEEI
+921 VEGKNSLFEEI

>member
-1 MLLLLTKR
+1 
-9 CIACVQ
+9 
-15 QTPNNNAYHDAAN
+15 

-44 VKQLDRAAAAT
+44 VKQLERAAAAR
-55 NSENLVEAMQRL
+55 NSEDLVEAMQRL

-72 ISLDPEEDSQDPEL
+72 ISLDPEEDIQDPEL
-86 FSELISFL
+86 FSGLATFL
-94 ENDLDSAE
+94 DTDLDSTE
-102 RDHVLAKTIPR
+102 QDQIFVNTIPR
-113 MVDRAKALR
+113 MVERAKALR

-139 SVEYSYGFVS
+139 CVEYSYAFIS

-160 PKRTTKTHPTLRDF
+160 PKRTAKTHPTLRDF
-174 NFTNFFKHLRNNGQ
+174 NFTNFFKHLHNNGQ
-188 KAKLRSLF
+188 KAKLRSIF
-196 HYYDYLETENALDG
+196 RYYDYLDTENALDG
-210 KLVISRQVMTSK
+210 KLIISRQVMTSK

-237 CPLMIRHEGRLE
+237 CPLMIRHEGRLD
-249 RVEPETKVLRVC
+249 RIEPETKVLRVC

-277 QETVHIATHP
+277 QETVHIITHP
-287 EMLAAILSVEALEDN
+287 EMLVAILSVEALEDN
-302 EALIVEGVRHVSRIN
+302 EVLIVEGVRHISRIN
-317 DPRNRAT
+317 DPRNRAI
-324 FEALPKPNVVTVCCI
+324 FEPLAKPNIVTVCCI
-339 DPEDYST
+339 DPEDYSQ
-346 LPLAQFEEDNVL
+346 LPLSQFEEDNIL

-371 YVPSSPTDPV
+371 HIPSSPTDPV
-381 GRSEMDPDGAL
+381 KSESDIDITVG
-392 SSRRLSPIGE
+392 SRRLSPIGE

-410 TDADDKPASTKH
+410 IEA
-422 DSKQGKSER
+422 KSALYEQKYDILTEIR
-431 SKYEDNASTEAHGR
+431 SK
-445 PNGKSVRS
+445 PNGKSTRP
-453 SSPHKPCKETSCA
+453 SSPHKIYNDTNYTNK
-466 SRRNRFI
+466 RNRFI

-488 LGQMSVYSSCNSQS
+488 LGQISVYSSCNSQS
-502 TDSFHSAKDTIEEDP
+502 TDSFHSAKDTIDEDL
-517 EEEEQRLSKRYSSQL
+517 EEEEQKLNKRYSTQL
-532 DTPERRGT
+532 DTQERRGT
-540 FAQRLREALKRES
+540 FAQRLREALKREN
-553 TATGGAASSNTSSGE
+553 TATGATSVNTSFGE

-579 SHVYD
+579 SHVCD

-594 RGFVLRDETVDEEFL
+594 RGFVLRDETVDEDFL

-617 KWLGRFRQNQSA
+617 KWLGRFRQNQPM
-629 LQRRDTSASSRY
+629 LQRKDTNASSRY

-668 PIAADESRELDARDR
+668 PIANDESRELDARDK
-683 AVVRF
+683 AVVQF

-702 GVPVQEGEPQPLIDS
+702 GVPVQEGEPQPFIDS
-717 VDVNQR
+717 TDVNQS

-742 RRQQSVSEPED
+742 RRQQS
-753 VEYYEDALSN
+753 
-763 RTMSKEV
+763 
-770 KDIQRKKL
+770 
-778 RAVTFTSEVFQTL
+778 
-791 VDDET
+791 
-796 TVYLSNPVSLSTS
+796 
-809 GPIKDKLAQEFES
+809 
-822 HVTLDIPRDSSP
+822 IPRDGSP
-834 QSGGLLSVVTGNWG
+834 QTGGLLSIATGNWG

-880 AGNPKLSK
+880 TGNPSLSK
-888 LDTVS
+888 LDTIS

-907 AATLRFSL
+907 AATLRFAL
-915 QIMEER
+915 HIIEER
-921 MEGRNTLFEEI
+921 TEGRNTLFEEI

>member
-1 MLLLLTKR
+1 MFR
-9 CIACVQ
+9 SAIR
-15 QTPNNNAYHDAAN
+15 

-44 VKQLDRAAAAT
+44 VKQLDRAAAAR
-55 NSENLVEAMQRL
+55 NSEDLAEAMQRL
-67 HDMCN
+67 HDMCKYEEQCILKS
-72 ISLDPEEDSQDPEL
+72 ISLDPEEDVQDPEL
-86 FSELISFL
+86 FSGLATFL
-94 ENDLDSAE
+94 DNDLDTTE
-102 RDHVLAKTIPR
+102 RHQIFVNTIPR
-113 MVDRAKALR
+113 MVERAKALR

-139 SVEYSYGFVS
+139 CVEYSYAFIS

-160 PKRTTKTHPTLRDF
+160 PKRTAKTHPTLRDF
-174 NFTNFFKHLRNNGQ
+174 NFTNFFKHLHHNGQ
-188 KAKLRSLF
+188 KAKLRSIF
-196 HYYDYLETENALDG
+196 RYYDYLDNDNALDG
-210 KLVISRQVMTSK
+210 KLIISRQVMVSK

-237 CPLMIRHEGRLE
+237 CPLMIRHEGRLD
-249 RVEPETKVLRVC
+249 RVEPEAKVLRVC
-261 FASAKFGGGV
+261 FASGKFGGGV

-287 EMLAAILSVEALEDN
+287 EMLVAILSVEALEDN
-302 EALIVEGVRHVSRIN
+302 EVLIVEGVRHISRIN
-317 DPRNRAT
+317 DPRNRAI
-324 FEALPKPNVVTVCCI
+324 FEPLPKPNVVTVCCI
-339 DPEDYST
+339 DPEDYSR
-346 LPLAQFEEDNVL
+346 LPLSQFEEDNIL

-371 YVPSSPTDPV
+371 HVPSSPTDPV
-381 GRSEMDPDGAL
+381 KSESDVDVTVG
-392 SSRRLSPIGE
+392 SRRLSPIGE

-410 TDADDKPASTKH
+410 TEGDDKMLSTNNDTKEA
-422 DSKQGKSER
+422 KSVSHEQKYDILTEVR
-431 SKYEDNASTEAHGR
+431 SK
-445 PNGKSVRS
+445 PNGKSARPP
-453 SSPHKPCKETSCA
+453 SPHKVYSDA
-466 SRRNRFI
+466 SYTNKRNRFI

-502 TDSFHSAKDTIEEDP
+502 TDSFHSAKDTIDEDL
-517 EEEEQRLSKRYSSQL
+517 EEEEQKLSKRYSGQL

-540 FAQRLREALKRES
+540 FAQRLRDALKRET
-553 TATGGAASSNTSSGE
+553 TATGAASLNTSFGE

-579 SHVYD
+579 SHVCD

-594 RGFVLRDETVDEEFL
+594 RGFVLRDETVDEDFL

-617 KWLGRFRQNQSA
+617 KWLGRFRQNQPM

-641 SFSTEYNSDFCSELE
+641 SFSTEYNSEFCSELE

-668 PIAADESRELDARDR
+668 PITSDESRELDARDR

-702 GVPVQEGEPQPLIDS
+702 GVPVQEGEPQPFIDS
-717 VDVNQR
+717 ADVNQS

-742 RRQQSVSEPED
+742 RRQQS
-753 VEYYEDALSN
+753 
-763 RTMSKEV
+763 
-770 KDIQRKKL
+770 
-778 RAVTFTSEVFQTL
+778 
-791 VDDET
+791 
-796 TVYLSNPVSLSTS
+796 
-809 GPIKDKLAQEFES
+809 
-822 HVTLDIPRDSSP
+822 IPRDGSP
-834 QSGGLLSVVTGNWG
+834 QTGGLLSVATGNWG

-880 AGNPKLSK
+880 MGNPSLSK

-907 AATLRFSL
+907 AATLRFAL
-915 QIMEER
+915 HIIEEKA
-921 MEGRNTLFEEI
+921 EGRNTLFEEI

>member
-1 MLLLLTKR
+1 MFR
-9 CIACVQ
+9 SAIR
-15 QTPNNNAYHDAAN
+15 

-44 VKQLDRAAAAT
+44 VKQLDRAAAAR
-55 NSENLVEAMQRL
+55 NSEDLAEAMQRL

-72 ISLDPEEDSQDPEL
+72 ISLDPEEDVQDPEL
-86 FSELISFL
+86 FSGLATFL
-94 ENDLDSAE
+94 DNDLDTTE
-102 RDHVLAKTIPR
+102 RDQIFVNTIPR
-113 MVDRAKALR
+113 MVERAKALR

-139 SVEYSYGFVS
+139 CVEYSYAFIS

-160 PKRTTKTHPTLRDF
+160 PKRTAKTHPTLRDF
-174 NFTNFFKHLRNNGQ
+174 NFTNFFKHLHHNGQ
-188 KAKLRSLF
+188 KAKLRSIF
-196 HYYDYLETENALDG
+196 RYYDYLDNDNALDG
-210 KLVISRQVMTSK
+210 KLIISRQVMVSK

-237 CPLMIRHEGRLE
+237 CPLMIRHEGRLD
-249 RVEPETKVLRVC
+249 RVEPEAKVLRVC

-287 EMLAAILSVEALEDN
+287 EMLVAILSVEALEDN
-302 EALIVEGVRHVSRIN
+302 EVLIVEGVRHISRIN
-317 DPRNRAT
+317 DPRNRAI
-324 FEALPKPNVVTVCCI
+324 FEPLPKPNIVTVCCI
-339 DPEDYST
+339 DPEDYSR
-346 LPLAQFEEDNVL
+346 LPLSQFEEDNIL

-371 YVPSSPTDPV
+371 HVPSSPTDPV
-381 GRSEMDPDGAL
+381 KSESDVDVTVG
-392 SSRRLSPIGE
+392 SRRLSPIGE

-410 TDADDKPASTKH
+410 TEGDDKMLSTNNDTKEA
-422 DSKQGKSER
+422 KSVSHEQKYDILSEVR
-431 SKYEDNASTEAHGR
+431 SK
-445 PNGKSVRS
+445 PNGKSARPP
-453 SSPHKPCKETSCA
+453 SPHKVYSDA
-466 SRRNRFI
+466 SYTNKRNRFI

-502 TDSFHSAKDTIEEDP
+502 TDSFHSAKDTIDEDL
-517 EEEEQRLSKRYSSQL
+517 EEEEQKLSKRYSGQL

-540 FAQRLREALKRES
+540 FAQRLRDALKRET
-553 TATGGAASSNTSSGE
+553 TATGAASLNTSFGE

-579 SHVYD
+579 SHVCD

-594 RGFVLRDETVDEEFL
+594 RGFVLRDETVDEDFL

-617 KWLGRFRQNQSA
+617 KWLGRFRQNQPM

-641 SFSTEYNSDFCSELE
+641 SFSTEYNSEFCSELE

-668 PIAADESRELDARDR
+668 PITSDESRELDARDR

-702 GVPVQEGEPQPLIDS
+702 GVPVQEGEPQPFIDS
-717 VDVNQR
+717 ADVNQS

-742 RRQQSVSEPED
+742 RRQQS
-753 VEYYEDALSN
+753 
-763 RTMSKEV
+763 
-770 KDIQRKKL
+770 
-778 RAVTFTSEVFQTL
+778 
-791 VDDET
+791 
-796 TVYLSNPVSLSTS
+796 
-809 GPIKDKLAQEFES
+809 
-822 HVTLDIPRDSSP
+822 IPRDGSP
-834 QSGGLLSVVTGNWG
+834 QTGGLLPVATGNWG

-880 AGNPKLSK
+880 MGNPSLSK

-907 AATLRFSL
+907 AATLRFAL
-915 QIMEER
+915 HIIEEKA
-921 MEGRNTLFEEI
+921 EGRNTLFEEI

>member
-1 MLLLLTKR
+1 
-9 CIACVQ
+9 
-15 QTPNNNAYHDAAN
+15 

-44 VKQLDRAAAAT
+44 VKQLERAAAAR
-55 NSENLVEAMQRL
+55 NSEDLVEAMQRL

-72 ISLDPEEDSQDPEL
+72 ISLDPEEDIQDPEL
-86 FSELISFL
+86 FSGLATFL
-94 ENDLDSAE
+94 DTDLDSTE
-102 RDHVLAKTIPR
+102 QDQIFVNTIPR
-113 MVDRAKALR
+113 MVERAKALR

-139 SVEYSYGFVS
+139 CVEYSYAFIS

-160 PKRTTKTHPTLRDF
+160 PKRTAKTHPTLRDF
-174 NFTNFFKHLRNNGQ
+174 NFTNFFKHLHNNGQ
-188 KAKLRSLF
+188 KAKLRSIF
-196 HYYDYLETENALDG
+196 RYYDYLDTENALDG
-210 KLVISRQVMTSK
+210 KLIISRQVMTSK

-237 CPLMIRHEGRLE
+237 CPLMIRHEGRLD
-249 RVEPETKVLRVC
+249 RIEPETKVLRVC

-277 QETVHIATHP
+277 QETVHIVTHP
-287 EMLAAILSVEALEDN
+287 EMLVAILSVEALEDN
-302 EALIVEGVRHVSRIN
+302 EVLIVEGVRHISRIN
-317 DPRNRAT
+317 DPRNRAI
-324 FEALPKPNVVTVCCI
+324 FEPLAKPNIVTVCCI
-339 DPEDYST
+339 DPEDYSQ
-346 LPLAQFEEDNVL
+346 LPLSQFEEDNIL

-371 YVPSSPTDPV
+371 HIPSSPTDPV
-381 GRSEMDPDGAL
+381 KSESNIDITVG
-392 SSRRLSPIGE
+392 SRRLSPIGE

-410 TDADDKPASTKH
+410 IEA
-422 DSKQGKSER
+422 KSALYEQKYDILTEIR
-431 SKYEDNASTEAHGR
+431 SK
-445 PNGKSVRS
+445 PNGKSTRP
-453 SSPHKPCKETSCA
+453 SSPHKIYNDTNYTNK
-466 SRRNRFI
+466 RNRFI

-488 LGQMSVYSSCNSQS
+488 LGQISVYSSCNSQS
-502 TDSFHSAKDTIEEDP
+502 TDSFHSAKDTIDEDL
-517 EEEEQRLSKRYSSQL
+517 EEEEQKLNKRYSTQL
-532 DTPERRGT
+532 DTQERRGT
-540 FAQRLREALKRES
+540 FAQRLREALKREN
-553 TATGGAASSNTSSGE
+553 TATGATSVNTSFGE

-579 SHVYD
+579 SHVCD

-594 RGFVLRDETVDEEFL
+594 RGFVLRDETVDEDFL

-617 KWLGRFRQNQSA
+617 KWLGRFRQNQPM
-629 LQRRDTSASSRY
+629 LQRKDTNASSRY

-668 PIAADESRELDARDR
+668 PIANDESRELDARDK
-683 AVVRF
+683 AVVQF

-702 GVPVQEGEPQPLIDS
+702 GVPVQEGEPQPFIDS
-717 VDVNQR
+717 TDVNQS

-742 RRQQSVSEPED
+742 RRQQSVPVSED
-753 VEYYEDALSN
+753 IEYYEDALN
-763 RTMSKEV
+763 NHIMSKEI

-778 RAVTFTSEVFQTL
+778 RTITFTFEVFQTL

-796 TVYLSNPVSLSTS
+796 TVYLSNPVSLTTS
-809 GPIKDKLAQEFES
+809 GPINEKNTTKSFNIKNDKIIQQLES
-822 HVTLDIPRDSSP
+822 HITFNIPRDGSP
-834 QSGGLLSVVTGNWG
+834 QTGGLLSIATGNWG

-880 AGNPKLSK
+880 TGNPSLSK
-888 LDTVS
+888 LDTIS

-907 AATLRFSL
+907 AATLRFAL
-915 QIMEER
+915 HIIEER
-921 MEGRNTLFEEI
+921 TEGRNTLFEEI

>member
-1 MLLLLTKR
+1 
-9 CIACVQ
+9 
-15 QTPNNNAYHDAAN
+15 

-44 VKQLDRAAAAT
+44 VKQLDRAAAAR
-55 NSENLVEAMQRL
+55 NSEDLAEAMQRL
-67 HDMCN
+67 HDMCKYEEQCILKS
-72 ISLDPEEDSQDPEL
+72 ISLDPEEDVQDPEL
-86 FSELISFL
+86 FSGLATFL
-94 ENDLDSAE
+94 DNDLDTTE
-102 RDHVLAKTIPR
+102 RHQIFVNTIPR
-113 MVDRAKALR
+113 MVERAKALR

-139 SVEYSYGFVS
+139 CVEYSYAFIS

-160 PKRTTKTHPTLRDF
+160 PKRTAKTHPTLRDF
-174 NFTNFFKHLRNNGQ
+174 NFTNFFKHLHHNGQ
-188 KAKLRSLF
+188 KAKLRSIF
-196 HYYDYLETENALDG
+196 RYYDYLDNDNALDG
-210 KLVISRQVMTSK
+210 KLIISRQVMVSK

-237 CPLMIRHEGRLE
+237 CPLMIRHEGRLD
-249 RVEPETKVLRVC
+249 RVEPEAKVLRVC
-261 FASAKFGGGV
+261 FASGKFGGGV

-287 EMLAAILSVEALEDN
+287 EMLVAILSVEALEDN
-302 EALIVEGVRHVSRIN
+302 EVLIVEGVRHISRIN
-317 DPRNRAT
+317 DPRNRAI
-324 FEALPKPNVVTVCCI
+324 FEPLPKPNVVTVCCI
-339 DPEDYST
+339 DPEDYSR
-346 LPLAQFEEDNVL
+346 LPLSQFEEDNIL

-371 YVPSSPTDPV
+371 HVPSSPTDPV
-381 GRSEMDPDGAL
+381 KSESDVDVTVG
-392 SSRRLSPIGE
+392 SRRLSPIGE

-410 TDADDKPASTKH
+410 TEGDDKMLSTNNDTKEA
-422 DSKQGKSER
+422 KSVSHEQKYDILTEVR
-431 SKYEDNASTEAHGR
+431 SK
-445 PNGKSVRS
+445 PNGKSARPP
-453 SSPHKPCKETSCA
+453 SPHKVYSDA
-466 SRRNRFI
+466 SYTNKRNRFI

-502 TDSFHSAKDTIEEDP
+502 TDSFHSAKDTIDEDL
-517 EEEEQRLSKRYSSQL
+517 EEEEQKLSKRYSGQL

-540 FAQRLREALKRES
+540 FAQRLRDALKRET
-553 TATGGAASSNTSSGE
+553 TATGAASLNTSFGE

-579 SHVYD
+579 SHVCD

-594 RGFVLRDETVDEEFL
+594 RGFVLRDETVDEDFL

-617 KWLGRFRQNQSA
+617 KWLGRFRQNQPM

-641 SFSTEYNSDFCSELE
+641 SFSTEYNSEFCSELE

-668 PIAADESRELDARDR
+668 PITSDESRELDARDR

-702 GVPVQEGEPQPLIDS
+702 GVPVQEGEPQPFIDS
-717 VDVNQR
+717 ADVNQS

-742 RRQQSVSEPED
+742 RRQQSVSVSED
-753 VEYYEDALSN
+753 VEHYEDALSN
-763 RTMSKEV
+763 HTMLKEV

-778 RAVTFTSEVFQTL
+778 RTVTFTSEVFQTL

-796 TVYLSNPVSLSTS
+796 TVYLSNPSSLSTS
-809 GPIKDKLAQEFES
+809 GSVKEINATQSFNIRNDKIAEQFES
-822 HVTLDIPRDSSP
+822 NITFNIPRDGSP
-834 QSGGLLSVVTGNWG
+834 QTGGLLSVATGNWG

-880 AGNPKLSK
+880 MGNPSLSK

-907 AATLRFSL
+907 AATLRFAL
-915 QIMEER
+915 HIIEEKA
-921 MEGRNTLFEEI
+921 EGRNTLFEEI

>member
-1 MLLLLTKR
+1 
-9 CIACVQ
+9 
-15 QTPNNNAYHDAAN
+15 

-44 VKQLDRAAAAT
+44 VKQLDRAAAAR
-55 NSENLVEAMQRL
+55 NSEDLVEAMQRL
-67 HDMCN
+67 HDMCKYEEQCILKS
-72 ISLDPEEDSQDPEL
+72 ISLDPEEDVQDPEL
-86 FSELISFL
+86 FSGLATFL
-94 ENDLDSAE
+94 DTDLDFTE
-102 RDHVLAKTIPR
+102 RDQIFINTIPR
-113 MVDRAKALR
+113 IVERAKALR

-139 SVEYSYGFVS
+139 CVEYSYAFIS

-160 PKRTTKTHPTLRDF
+160 PKRTAKTHPTLRDF
-174 NFTNFFKHLRNNGQ
+174 NFTNFFKHLHNNGQ
-188 KAKLRSLF
+188 KAKLRSIF
-196 HYYDYLETENALDG
+196 RYYDYLDTENALDG
-210 KLVISRQVMTSK
+210 KLIISRQVMISK

-231 ESNVPL
+231 ESTVPL
-237 CPLMIRHEGRLE
+237 CPLMIRHEGRLD
-249 RVEPETKVLRVC
+249 RVEPEAKVLRVC

-287 EMLAAILSVEALEDN
+287 EMLVAILSVEGLEDN
-302 EALIVEGVRHVSRIN
+302 EVLIVEGVRHLSRIN
-317 DPRNRAT
+317 DPRNRAI
-324 FEALPKPNVVTVCCI
+324 FEALPKPNIVTVCCI
-339 DPEDYST
+339 DPEDYSR
-346 LPLAQFEEDNVL
+346 LPLSQFEEDNIL

-371 YVPSSPTDPV
+371 HVPSSPTDPV
-381 GRSEMDPDGAL
+381 KSESDIDVTVG
-392 SSRRLSPIGE
+392 SRRLSPIGE

-410 TDADDKPASTKH
+410 TEGDDKVLSTNN
-422 DSKQGKSER
+422 DKSVLCEHKYDIFTEVR
-431 SKYEDNASTEAHGR
+431 SK
-445 PNGKSVRS
+445 PNGKSIRS
-453 SSPHKPCKETSCA
+453 PSPHKVYNDTSYTNK
-466 SRRNRFI
+466 RNRFI

-502 TDSFHSAKDTIEEDP
+502 TDSFHSAKDTIDEDL
-517 EEEEQRLSKRYSSQL
+517 EEEEQKLSKRYSTQL

-540 FAQRLREALKRES
+540 FAQRLRDALKRET
-553 TATGGAASSNTSSGE
+553 TATGAASLNTSFGE

-579 SHVYD
+579 SHVCD

-594 RGFVLRDETVDEEFL
+594 RGFVLRDETVDEDFL

-617 KWLGRFRQNQSA
+617 KWLGRFRQNQPM

-668 PIAADESRELDARDR
+668 PITADESRELDARDR
-683 AVVRF
+683 AVVQF

-702 GVPVQEGEPQPLIDS
+702 GVPVQEGEPQPFIDS
-717 VDVNQR
+717 TDVNQS

-742 RRQQSVSEPED
+742 RRQQSVSVSED

-763 RTMSKEV
+763 HTMSKEV

-778 RAVTFTSEVFQTL
+778 RTVTFTSEVFQTL

-809 GPIKDKLAQEFES
+809 GSVKGINTAQSFNIRNDKIAQQFES
-822 HVTLDIPRDSSP
+822 SITCNIPRDGSP
-834 QSGGLLSVVTGNWG
+834 QTGGLLPVATGNWG

-880 AGNPKLSK
+880 TGNPSLSK

-907 AATLRFSL
+907 AATLKFAL
-915 QIMEER
+915 HIIDER
-921 MEGRNTLFEEI
+921 TEGRNTLFEEI

>member
-1 MLLLLTKR
+1 
-9 CIACVQ
+9 
-15 QTPNNNAYHDAAN
+15 

-44 VKQLDRAAAAT
+44 VKQLERAAAAR
-55 NSENLVEAMQRL
+55 NSEDLVEAMQRL

-72 ISLDPEEDSQDPEL
+72 ISLDPEEDIQDPEL
-86 FSELISFL
+86 FSGLATFL
-94 ENDLDSAE
+94 DTDLDSTE
-102 RDHVLAKTIPR
+102 QDQIFVNTIPR
-113 MVDRAKALR
+113 MVERAKALR

-139 SVEYSYGFVS
+139 CVEYSYAFIS

-160 PKRTTKTHPTLRDF
+160 PKRTAKTHPTLRDF
-174 NFTNFFKHLRNNGQ
+174 NFTNFFKHLHNNGQ
-188 KAKLRSLF
+188 KAKLRSIF
-196 HYYDYLETENALDG
+196 RYYDYLDTENALDG
-210 KLVISRQVMTSK
+210 KLIISRQVMTSK

-237 CPLMIRHEGRLE
+237 CPLMIRHEGRLD
-249 RVEPETKVLRVC
+249 RIEPETKVLRVC

-277 QETVHIATHP
+277 QETVHIVTHP
-287 EMLAAILSVEALEDN
+287 EMLVAILSVEALEDN
-302 EALIVEGVRHVSRIN
+302 EVLIVEGVRHISRIN
-317 DPRNRAT
+317 DPRNRAI
-324 FEALPKPNVVTVCCI
+324 FEPLAKPNIVTVCCI
-339 DPEDYST
+339 DPEDYSQ
-346 LPLAQFEEDNVL
+346 LPLSQFEEDNIL

-371 YVPSSPTDPV
+371 HIPSSPTDPV
-381 GRSEMDPDGAL
+381 KSESNIDITVG
-392 SSRRLSPIGE
+392 SRRLSPIGE

-410 TDADDKPASTKH
+410 IEA
-422 DSKQGKSER
+422 KSALYEQKYDILTEIR
-431 SKYEDNASTEAHGR
+431 SK
-445 PNGKSVRS
+445 PNGKSTRP
-453 SSPHKPCKETSCA
+453 SSPHKIYNDTNYTNK
-466 SRRNRFI
+466 RNRFI

-488 LGQMSVYSSCNSQS
+488 LGQISVYSSCNSQS
-502 TDSFHSAKDTIEEDP
+502 TDSFHSAKDTIDEDL
-517 EEEEQRLSKRYSSQL
+517 EEEEQKLNKRYSTQL
-532 DTPERRGT
+532 DTQERRGT
-540 FAQRLREALKRES
+540 FAQRLREALKREN
-553 TATGGAASSNTSSGE
+553 TATGATSVNTSFGE

-579 SHVYD
+579 SHVCD

-594 RGFVLRDETVDEEFL
+594 RGFVLRDETVDEDFL

-617 KWLGRFRQNQSA
+617 KWLGRFRQNQPM
-629 LQRRDTSASSRY
+629 LQRKDTNASSRY

-668 PIAADESRELDARDR
+668 PIANDESRELDARDK
-683 AVVRF
+683 AVVQF

-702 GVPVQEGEPQPLIDS
+702 GVPVQEGEPQPFIDS
-717 VDVNQR
+717 TDVNQS

-742 RRQQSVSEPED
+742 RRQQS
-753 VEYYEDALSN
+753 
-763 RTMSKEV
+763 
-770 KDIQRKKL
+770 
-778 RAVTFTSEVFQTL
+778 
-791 VDDET
+791 
-796 TVYLSNPVSLSTS
+796 
-809 GPIKDKLAQEFES
+809 
-822 HVTLDIPRDSSP
+822 IPRDGSP
-834 QSGGLLSVVTGNWG
+834 QTGGLLSIATGNWG

-880 AGNPKLSK
+880 TGNPSLSK
-888 LDTVS
+888 LDTIS

-907 AATLRFSL
+907 AATLRFAL
-915 QIMEER
+915 HIIEER
-921 MEGRNTLFEEI
+921 TEGRNTLFEEI

>member
-1 MLLLLTKR
+1 
-9 CIACVQ
+9 
-15 QTPNNNAYHDAAN
+15 

-44 VKQLDRAAAAT
+44 VKQLDRAAAAR
-55 NSENLVEAMQRL
+55 NSEDLVEAMQRL
-67 HDMCN
+67 HDMCKYEEQCILKS
-72 ISLDPEEDSQDPEL
+72 ISLDPEEDVQDPEL
-86 FSELISFL
+86 FSGLATFL
-94 ENDLDSAE
+94 DTDLDFAE
-102 RDHVLAKTIPR
+102 RDQIFINTIPR
-113 MVDRAKALR
+113 IVERAKALR

-139 SVEYSYGFVS
+139 CVEYSYAFIS

-160 PKRTTKTHPTLRDF
+160 PKRTAKTHPTLRDF
-174 NFTNFFKHLRNNGQ
+174 NFTNFFKHLHNNGQ
-188 KAKLRSLF
+188 KAKLRSIF
-196 HYYDYLETENALDG
+196 RYYDYLDTENALDG
-210 KLVISRQVMTSK
+210 KLIISRQVMISK

-231 ESNVPL
+231 ESTVPL
-237 CPLMIRHEGRLE
+237 CPLMIRHEGRLD
-249 RVEPETKVLRVC
+249 RVEPEAKVLRVC

-287 EMLAAILSVEALEDN
+287 EMLVAILSVEGLEDN
-302 EALIVEGVRHVSRIN
+302 EVLIVEGVRHLSRIN
-317 DPRNRAT
+317 DPRNRAI
-324 FEALPKPNVVTVCCI
+324 FEALPKPNIVTVCCI
-339 DPEDYST
+339 DPEDYSR
-346 LPLAQFEEDNVL
+346 LPLSQFEEDNIL

-371 YVPSSPTDPV
+371 HVPSSPTDPV
-381 GRSEMDPDGAL
+381 KSESDIDVTVG
-392 SSRRLSPIGE
+392 SRRLSPIGE

-410 TDADDKPASTKH
+410 IEGDDKVLSTNN
-422 DSKQGKSER
+422 DKSVLCERKYDIFTEVR
-431 SKYEDNASTEAHGR
+431 SK
-445 PNGKSVRS
+445 PNGKSIRS
-453 SSPHKPCKETSCA
+453 PSPHKMYNDTSYTNK
-466 SRRNRFI
+466 RNRFI

-502 TDSFHSAKDTIEEDP
+502 TDSFHSAKDTIDEDL
-517 EEEEQRLSKRYSSQL
+517 EEEEQKLSKRYSSQL

-540 FAQRLREALKRES
+540 FAQRLRDALKRET
-553 TATGGAASSNTSSGE
+553 TATGAASLNTSFGE

-579 SHVYD
+579 SHVCD

-594 RGFVLRDETVDEEFL
+594 RGFVLRDETVDEDFL

-617 KWLGRFRQNQSA
+617 KWLGRFRQNQPM

-668 PIAADESRELDARDR
+668 PITADESRELDARDR
-683 AVVRF
+683 AVVQF

-702 GVPVQEGEPQPLIDS
+702 GVPVQEGEPQPFIDS
-717 VDVNQR
+717 TDVNQS

-742 RRQQSVSEPED
+742 RRQQS
-753 VEYYEDALSN
+753 
-763 RTMSKEV
+763 
-770 KDIQRKKL
+770 
-778 RAVTFTSEVFQTL
+778 
-791 VDDET
+791 
-796 TVYLSNPVSLSTS
+796 
-809 GPIKDKLAQEFES
+809 
-822 HVTLDIPRDSSP
+822 IPRDGSP
-834 QSGGLLSVVTGNWG
+834 QTGGLLPVATGNWG

-880 AGNPKLSK
+880 TGNPSLSK

-907 AATLRFSL
+907 AATLRFAL
-915 QIMEER
+915 HIIDDR
-921 MEGRNTLFEEI
+921 TEGRNTLFEEI

>member
-1 MLLLLTKR
+1 
-9 CIACVQ
+9 
-15 QTPNNNAYHDAAN
+15 

-44 VKQLDRAAAAT
+44 VKQLERAAAAR
-55 NSENLVEAMQRL
+55 NSEDLVEAMQRL

-72 ISLDPEEDSQDPEL
+72 ISLDPEEDIQDPEL
-86 FSELISFL
+86 FSGLATFL
-94 ENDLDSAE
+94 DTDLDSTE
-102 RDHVLAKTIPR
+102 QDQIFVNTIPR
-113 MVDRAKALR
+113 MVERAKALR

-139 SVEYSYGFVS
+139 CVEYSYAFIS

-160 PKRTTKTHPTLRDF
+160 PKRTAKTHPTLRDF
-174 NFTNFFKHLRNNGQ
+174 NFTNFFKHLHNNGQ
-188 KAKLRSLF
+188 KAKLRSIF
-196 HYYDYLETENALDG
+196 RYYDYLDTENALDG
-210 KLVISRQVMTSK
+210 KLIISRQVMTSK

-237 CPLMIRHEGRLE
+237 CPLMIRHEGRLD
-249 RVEPETKVLRVC
+249 RIEPETKVLRVC

-277 QETVHIATHP
+277 QETVHIVTHP
-287 EMLAAILSVEALEDN
+287 EMLVAILSVEALEDN
-302 EALIVEGVRHVSRIN
+302 EVLIVEGVRHISRIN
-317 DPRNRAT
+317 DPHNKAI
-324 FEALPKPNVVTVCCI
+324 FEALAKPNIVTVCCI
-339 DPEDYST
+339 DPEDYSQ
-346 LPLAQFEEDNVL
+346 LPLSQFEEDNIL

-371 YVPSSPTDPV
+371 HIPSSPTDPV
-381 GRSEMDPDGAL
+381 KSESDIDVTVG
-392 SSRRLSPIGE
+392 SRRLSPIGE

-410 TDADDKPASTKH
+410 IEA
-422 DSKQGKSER
+422 KSALYEHKYDILTEIR
-431 SKYEDNASTEAHGR
+431 SK
-445 PNGKSVRS
+445 PNGKSTRP
-453 SSPHKPCKETSCA
+453 SSPHKIYNDTNYTNK
-466 SRRNRFI
+466 RNRFI

-488 LGQMSVYSSCNSQS
+488 LGQISVYSSCNSQS
-502 TDSFHSAKDTIEEDP
+502 TDSFHSAKDTIDEDV
-517 EEEEQRLSKRYSSQL
+517 EEEEQKLNKRYSAQL
-532 DTPERRGT
+532 DTQERRGT
-540 FAQRLREALKRES
+540 FAQRLREALKREN
-553 TATGGAASSNTSSGE
+553 TATGATSVNTSFGE

-579 SHVYD
+579 SHVCD

-594 RGFVLRDETVDEEFL
+594 RGFVLRDETVDEDFL

-617 KWLGRFRQNQSA
+617 KWLGRFRQNQPM
-629 LQRRDTSASSRY
+629 LQRKDTNAS
-641 SFSTEYNSDFCSELE
+641 NFCSELE

-668 PIAADESRELDARDR
+668 PIANDESRELDARDR
-683 AVVRF
+683 AVVQF

-702 GVPVQEGEPQPLIDS
+702 GVPVQEGEPQPFIDS
-717 VDVNQR
+717 TDVNQS

-742 RRQQSVSEPED
+742 RRQQS
-753 VEYYEDALSN
+753 
-763 RTMSKEV
+763 
-770 KDIQRKKL
+770 
-778 RAVTFTSEVFQTL
+778 
-791 VDDET
+791 
-796 TVYLSNPVSLSTS
+796 
-809 GPIKDKLAQEFES
+809 
-822 HVTLDIPRDSSP
+822 IPRDGSP
-834 QSGGLLSVVTGNWG
+834 QTGGLLSIATGNWG

-880 AGNPKLSK
+880 TGNPSLSK
-888 LDTVS
+888 LDTIS

-907 AATLRFSL
+907 AATLRFAL
-915 QIMEER
+915 HIIEER
-921 MEGRNTLFEEI
+921 TEGRNTLFEEI

>member
-1 MLLLLTKR
+1 
-9 CIACVQ
+9 
-15 QTPNNNAYHDAAN
+15 

-44 VKQLDRAAAAT
+44 VKQLERAAAAR
-55 NSENLVEAMQRL
+55 NSEDLVEAMQRL

-72 ISLDPEEDSQDPEL
+72 ISLDPEEDIQDPEL
-86 FSELISFL
+86 FSGLATFL
-94 ENDLDSAE
+94 DTDLDSTE
-102 RDHVLAKTIPR
+102 QNQIFVNTIPR
-113 MVDRAKALR
+113 MVERAKALR

-139 SVEYSYGFVS
+139 CVEYSYAFIS

-160 PKRTTKTHPTLRDF
+160 PKRTAKTHPTLRDF
-174 NFTNFFKHLRNNGQ
+174 NFTNFFKHLHNNGQ
-188 KAKLRSLF
+188 KAKLRSIF
-196 HYYDYLETENALDG
+196 RYYDYLDTENALDG
-210 KLVISRQVMTSK
+210 KLIISRQVMTSK

-237 CPLMIRHEGRLE
+237 CPLMIRHEGRLD
-249 RVEPETKVLRVC
+249 RIEPETKVLRVC

-277 QETVHIATHP
+277 QETVHIVTHP
-287 EMLAAILSVEALEDN
+287 EMLVAILSVEALEDN
-302 EALIVEGVRHVSRIN
+302 EVLIVEGVRHISRIN
-317 DPRNRAT
+317 DPRNRAI
-324 FEALPKPNVVTVCCI
+324 FEPLAKPNIVTVCCI
-339 DPEDYST
+339 DPEDYSQ
-346 LPLAQFEEDNVL
+346 LPLSQFEEDNIL

-371 YVPSSPTDPV
+371 HIPSSPTDPV
-381 GRSEMDPDGAL
+381 KSESDIDITVG
-392 SSRRLSPIGE
+392 SRRLSPIGE

-410 TDADDKPASTKH
+410 IEA
-422 DSKQGKSER
+422 KSALYEQKYDILTEIR
-431 SKYEDNASTEAHGR
+431 SK
-445 PNGKSVRS
+445 PNGKSTRP
-453 SSPHKPCKETSCA
+453 SSPHKIYNDTNYTNK
-466 SRRNRFI
+466 RNRFI

-488 LGQMSVYSSCNSQS
+488 LGQISVYSSCNSQS
-502 TDSFHSAKDTIEEDP
+502 TDSFHSAKDTIDEDL
-517 EEEEQRLSKRYSSQL
+517 EEEEQKLNKRYSTQL
-532 DTPERRGT
+532 DTQERRGT
-540 FAQRLREALKRES
+540 FAQRLREALKREN
-553 TATGGAASSNTSSGE
+553 TATGATSVNTSFGE

-579 SHVYD
+579 SHVCD

-594 RGFVLRDETVDEEFL
+594 RGFVLRDETVDEDFL

-617 KWLGRFRQNQSA
+617 KWLGRFRQNQPM
-629 LQRRDTSASSRY
+629 LQRKDTNASSRY

-668 PIAADESRELDARDR
+668 PIANDESRELDARDK
-683 AVVRF
+683 AVVQF

-702 GVPVQEGEPQPLIDS
+702 GVPVQEGEPQPFIDS
-717 VDVNQR
+717 TDVNQS

-742 RRQQSVSEPED
+742 RRQQS
-753 VEYYEDALSN
+753 
-763 RTMSKEV
+763 
-770 KDIQRKKL
+770 
-778 RAVTFTSEVFQTL
+778 
-791 VDDET
+791 
-796 TVYLSNPVSLSTS
+796 
-809 GPIKDKLAQEFES
+809 
-822 HVTLDIPRDSSP
+822 IPRDGSP
-834 QSGGLLSVVTGNWG
+834 QTGGLLSIATGNWG

-880 AGNPKLSK
+880 TGNPSLSK
-888 LDTVS
+888 LDTIS

-907 AATLRFSL
+907 AATLRFAL
-915 QIMEER
+915 HIIEER
-921 MEGRNTLFEEI
+921 TEGRNTLFEEI

>member
-1 MLLLLTKR
+1 
-9 CIACVQ
+9 
-15 QTPNNNAYHDAAN
+15 

-44 VKQLDRAAAAT
+44 VKQLDKAAAAGK
-55 NSENLVEAMQRL
+55 SEELIDAMQRL

-72 ISLDPEEDSQDPEL
+72 ISLDPEEDVQDPNLFAEL
-86 FSELISFL
+86 ATFL
-94 ENDLDSAE
+94 DKDLDLAE
-102 RDHVLAKTIPR
+102 REQVFTKTIPR
-113 MVDRAKALR
+113 MVERAKALR
-122 SCKPPQGL
+122 STKPPQGL

-139 SVEYSYGFVS
+139 SVEYSYAFVS

-174 NFTNFFKHLRNNGQ
+174 NFTNFFRHLHKNAQ
-188 KAKLRSLF
+188 KAKLKSIF
-196 HYYDYLETENALDG
+196 HYYNYLETEHALDG
-210 KLVISRQVMTSK
+210 RLVISRQVMTSK

-237 CPLMIRHEGRLE
+237 CPLTIRHEGRLD
-249 RVEPETKVLRVC
+249 RMETESKVLHVC
-261 FASAKFGGGV
+261 FANARIGGGV

-277 QETVHIATHP
+277 QETVHVATHP

-302 EALIVEGVRHVSRIN
+302 EVLIIEGVRHMSRIN
-317 DPRNRAT
+317 DPRHKAI
-324 FEALPKPNVVTVCCI
+324 FEGMPKPNVVTVCCI
-339 DPEDYST
+339 DPEDYSR
-346 LPLAQFEEDNVL
+346 LPLTQFEEDNIL

-371 YVPSSPTDPV
+371 YVPSSPTDPIKTD
-381 GRSEMDPDGAL
+381 SETEIGL
-392 SSRRLSPIGE
+392 GSRRLSPIGE

-410 TDADDKPASTKH
+410 TEGEDKVYGNLKTDKQPPRDDCNKLDDAT
-422 DSKQGKSER
+422 QEVR
-431 SKYEDNASTEAHGR
+431 SR
-445 PNGKSVRS
+445 PNGKSMRPP
-453 SSPHKPCKETSCA
+453 SPHKVCKDASCTNG
-466 SRRNRFI
+466 RRNRFI

-502 TDSFHSAKDTIEEDP
+502 TDSFHSAKETIDEEP
-517 EEEEQRLSKRYSSQL
+517 GEEEYKLTKRYSAQL

-540 FAQRLREALKRES
+540 FAQRLKDALKRES
-553 TATGGAASSNTSSGE
+553 TATGATSSNTSSGE

-579 SHVYD
+579 SHVCD

-617 KWLGRFRQNQSA
+617 KWLGRFRQSQGPMF
-629 LQRRDTSASSRY
+629 QRKDTSASSKY

-661 LAKWLED
+661 LSKWLED
-668 PIAADESRELDARDR
+668 PIVADESRELDARDR

-702 GVPVQEGEPQPLIDS
+702 GVPVQEGEPQPFIDS
-717 VDVNQR
+717 NDVNQR

-742 RRQQSVSEPED
+742 RRQQS
-753 VEYYEDALSN
+753 L
-763 RTMSKEV
+763 
-770 KDIQRKKL
+770 
-778 RAVTFTSEVFQTL
+778 
-791 VDDET
+791 
-796 TVYLSNPVSLSTS
+796 
-809 GPIKDKLAQEFES
+809 
-822 HVTLDIPRDSSP
+822 PRENSP
-834 QSGGLLSVVTGNWG
+834 QGGGLLPVATGNWG
-848 CGSRLKGDP
+848 CGTRLKGDP

-865 LAASLAGVPKLIYYT
+865 LASSLAGAPRLIYYT
-880 AGNPKLSK
+880 SGNARLSK

-898 RHWSVGDLA
+898 RRWSVGDLA
-907 AATLRFSL
+907 AATLRFAV
-915 QIMEER
+915 QAIEER
-921 MEGRNTLFEEI
+921 VEGKNSLFEEI

>member
-1 MLLLLTKR
+1 
-9 CIACVQ
+9 
-15 QTPNNNAYHDAAN
+15 

-44 VKQLDRAAAAT
+44 VKQLDKAALAK
-55 NSENLVEAMQRL
+55 NSEDLIDAMQRL

-72 ISLDPEEDSQDPEL
+72 ISLDPEEDMQDTDL
-86 FSELISFL
+86 FSMLGTFL
-94 ENDLDSAE
+94 NKDLDSVE
-102 RDHVLAKTIPR
+102 REQVFTKTIPR
-113 MVDRAKALR
+113 MVERAKDLKR
-122 SCKPPQGL
+122 TKPPQGL

-139 SVEYSYGFVS
+139 SVEYSYAFVS

-174 NFTNFFKHLRNNGQ
+174 NFTNFFRHLYKNAQ
-188 KAKLRSLF
+188 KAKLKSIF
-196 HYYDYLETENALDG
+196 HYYNYLETEHALDG
-210 KLVISRQVMTSK
+210 RLIISRQVMTSK

-249 RVEPETKVLRVC
+249 RIEMESKVLQVC
-261 FASAKFGGGV
+261 FVNAKIGGGV
-271 LDGDVT
+271 LDGDIT
-277 QETVHIATHP
+277 QETIHVATHP

-302 EALIVEGVRHVSRIN
+302 EVLIIEGVRHMSRIN
-317 DPRNRAT
+317 DPRHKAI
-324 FEALPKPNVVTVCCI
+324 FESISKPNMVTVCCI
-339 DPEDYST
+339 DPEDYSR
-346 LPLAQFEEDNVL
+346 LPLTQFEEDNIL

-371 YVPSSPTDPV
+371 HVPSSPTDPIKTDHSDMEV
-381 GRSEMDPDGAL
+381 GL

-410 TDADDKPASTKH
+410 MESAEKVFAASSNSKIDKQSPRDEYHKLESTM
-422 DSKQGKSER
+422 EVR
-431 SKYEDNASTEAHGR
+431 SR
-445 PNGKSVRS
+445 PNGKSMRPP
-453 SSPHKPCKETSCA
+453 SPHKVCKDASCTN
-466 SRRNRFI
+466 RRNRFI
-473 VLGSSGEVLPVTRKS
+473 VLGSSGEVLPVTRQ

-502 TDSFHSAKDTIEEDP
+502 TDSFHSAKETIDEEP
-517 EEEEQRLSKRYSSQL
+517 EEEEQKLNKLYIAQL

-540 FAQRLREALKRES
+540 FAQRLKDALKRES
-553 TATGGAASSNTSSGE
+553 TATGGMTSSNTSSGE

-579 SHVYD
+579 SHVGD

-617 KWLGRFRQNQSA
+617 KWLGRFRQSQGPMF
-629 LQRRDTSASSRY
+629 QRKDTSASSKY

-661 LAKWLED
+661 LSKWLED
-668 PIAADESRELDARDR
+668 PIVADESRELDARDR

-702 GVPVQEGEPQPLIDS
+702 GVPLQEGEPQPFIDAN
-717 VDVNQR
+717 DVSQQ

-742 RRQQSVSEPED
+742 RRQQSLP
-753 VEYYEDALSN
+753 
-763 RTMSKEV
+763 
-770 KDIQRKKL
+770 
-778 RAVTFTSEVFQTL
+778 
-791 VDDET
+791 
-796 TVYLSNPVSLSTS
+796 
-809 GPIKDKLAQEFES
+809 QEN
-822 HVTLDIPRDSSP
+822 SP
-834 QSGGLLSVVTGNWG
+834 QGGDLLPIATGNWG
-848 CGSRLKGDP
+848 CGTRLKGDP

-865 LAASLAGVPKLIYYT
+865 LASSLAGAPRLIYYT
-880 AGNPKLSK
+880 SGNPSLSK

-898 RHWSVGDLA
+898 RRWSVGDLA
-907 AATLRFSL
+907 AATLKYAG
-915 QIMEER
+915 QIIEEQT
-921 MEGRNTLFEEI
+921 EGRNSLFEEI

>member
-1 MLLLLTKR
+1 
-9 CIACVQ
+9 
-15 QTPNNNAYHDAAN
+15 

-44 VKQLDRAAAAT
+44 VKQLERAAAAR
-55 NSENLVEAMQRL
+55 NSEDLVEAMQRL
-67 HDMCN
+67 HDMCKYEEQCILKS
-72 ISLDPEEDSQDPEL
+72 ISLDPEEDIQDPEL
-86 FSELISFL
+86 FSGLATFL
-94 ENDLDSAE
+94 NTDLDSTE
-102 RDHVLAKTIPR
+102 QDQIFVNTIPR
-113 MVDRAKALR
+113 MVERAKALR

-139 SVEYSYGFVS
+139 CVEYSYAFIS

-160 PKRTTKTHPTLRDF
+160 PKRTAKTHPTLRDF
-174 NFTNFFKHLRNNGQ
+174 NFTNFFKHLHNNGQ
-188 KAKLRSLF
+188 KAKLRSIF
-196 HYYDYLETENALDG
+196 RYYDYLDTENALDG
-210 KLVISRQVMTSK
+210 KLIISRQVMTSK

-237 CPLMIRHEGRLE
+237 CPLMIRHEGRLD
-249 RVEPETKVLRVC
+249 RIEPETKVLRVC

-277 QETVHIATHP
+277 QETVHIVTHP
-287 EMLAAILSVEALEDN
+287 EMLVAILSVEALEDN
-302 EALIVEGVRHVSRIN
+302 EVLIVEGVRHISRIN
-317 DPRNRAT
+317 DPRNRAI
-324 FEALPKPNVVTVCCI
+324 FEALAKPNIVTVCCI
-339 DPEDYST
+339 DPEDYSQ
-346 LPLAQFEEDNVL
+346 LPLSQFEEDNIL

-371 YVPSSPTDPV
+371 HIPSSPTDPV
-381 GRSEMDPDGAL
+381 KSESDIDITVG
-392 SSRRLSPIGE
+392 SRRLSPIGE

-410 TDADDKPASTKH
+410 IEA
-422 DSKQGKSER
+422 KSALHEHKYDILTEIR
-431 SKYEDNASTEAHGR
+431 SK
-445 PNGKSVRS
+445 PNGKSTRP
-453 SSPHKPCKETSCA
+453 SSPHKIYNDTNYTNK
-466 SRRNRFI
+466 RNRFI

-502 TDSFHSAKDTIEEDP
+502 TDSFHSAKDTIDEDL
-517 EEEEQRLSKRYSSQL
+517 EEEEQKLNKRYSTQL
-532 DTPERRGT
+532 DTQERRGT
-540 FAQRLREALKRES
+540 FAQRLREALKREN
-553 TATGGAASSNTSSGE
+553 TATGATSVNTSFGE

-579 SHVYD
+579 SHVCD

-594 RGFVLRDETVDEEFL
+594 RGFVLRDETVDEDFL

-617 KWLGRFRQNQSA
+617 KWLGRFRQNQPM
-629 LQRRDTSASSRY
+629 LQRKDTSASSRY

-668 PIAADESRELDARDR
+668 PIANDESRELDARDR
-683 AVVRF
+683 AVVQF

-702 GVPVQEGEPQPLIDS
+702 GVPVQEGEPQPFIDS
-717 VDVNQR
+717 TDVNQS

-742 RRQQSVSEPED
+742 RRQQSVPVSED
-753 VEYYEDALSN
+753 IEYYEDALN
-763 RTMSKEV
+763 NHTMSKEI

-778 RAVTFTSEVFQTL
+778 RTITFTSEVFQTL

-796 TVYLSNPVSLSTS
+796 TVYLSNPVSLTTS
-809 GPIKDKLAQEFES
+809 GPVKGKNTTKSFNIKNDKIIQQLES
-822 HVTLDIPRDSSP
+822 HIIFNIPRDGSP
-834 QSGGLLSVVTGNWG
+834 QTGGLLSIATGNWG

-880 AGNPKLSK
+880 TGNPSLSK

-907 AATLRFSL
+907 AATLRFAL
-915 QIMEER
+915 HIIEER
-921 MEGRNTLFEEI
+921 TEGRNTLFEEI

>member
-1 MLLLLTKR
+1 
-9 CIACVQ
+9 
-15 QTPNNNAYHDAAN
+15 

-44 VKQLDRAAAAT
+44 VKQLERAAAAR
-55 NSENLVEAMQRL
+55 NSEDLVEAMQRL
-67 HDMCN
+67 HDMCKYEEQCILKS
-72 ISLDPEEDSQDPEL
+72 ISLDPEEDIQDPEL
-86 FSELISFL
+86 FSGLATFL
-94 ENDLDSAE
+94 NTDLDSTE
-102 RDHVLAKTIPR
+102 QDQIFVNTIPR
-113 MVDRAKALR
+113 MVERAKALR

-139 SVEYSYGFVS
+139 CVEYSYAFIS

-160 PKRTTKTHPTLRDF
+160 PKRTAKTHPTLRDF
-174 NFTNFFKHLRNNGQ
+174 NFTNFFKHLHNNGQ
-188 KAKLRSLF
+188 KAKLRSIF
-196 HYYDYLETENALDG
+196 RYYDYLDTENALDG
-210 KLVISRQVMTSK
+210 KLIISRQVMTSK

-237 CPLMIRHEGRLE
+237 CPLMIRHEGRLD
-249 RVEPETKVLRVC
+249 RIEPETKVLRVC

-277 QETVHIATHP
+277 QETVHIVTHP
-287 EMLAAILSVEALEDN
+287 EMLVAILSVEALEDN
-302 EALIVEGVRHVSRIN
+302 EVLIVEGVRHISRIN
-317 DPRNRAT
+317 DPRNRAI
-324 FEALPKPNVVTVCCI
+324 FEALAKPNIVTVCCI
-339 DPEDYST
+339 DPEDYSQ
-346 LPLAQFEEDNVL
+346 LPLSQFEEDNIL

-371 YVPSSPTDPV
+371 HIPSSPTDPV
-381 GRSEMDPDGAL
+381 KSESDIDITVG
-392 SSRRLSPIGE
+392 SRRLSPIGE

-410 TDADDKPASTKH
+410 IEA
-422 DSKQGKSER
+422 KSALHEHKYDILTEIR
-431 SKYEDNASTEAHGR
+431 SK
-445 PNGKSVRS
+445 PNGKSTRP
-453 SSPHKPCKETSCA
+453 SSPHKIYNDTNYTNK
-466 SRRNRFI
+466 RNRFI

-502 TDSFHSAKDTIEEDP
+502 TDSFHSAKDTIDEDL
-517 EEEEQRLSKRYSSQL
+517 EEEEQKLNKRYSTQL
-532 DTPERRGT
+532 DTQERRGT
-540 FAQRLREALKRES
+540 FAQRLREALKREN
-553 TATGGAASSNTSSGE
+553 TATGATSVNTSFGE

-579 SHVYD
+579 SHVCD

-594 RGFVLRDETVDEEFL
+594 RGFVLRDETVDEDFL

-617 KWLGRFRQNQSA
+617 KWLGRFRQNQPM
-629 LQRRDTSASSRY
+629 LQRKDTSASSRY

-668 PIAADESRELDARDR
+668 PIANDESRELDARDR
-683 AVVRF
+683 AVVQF

-702 GVPVQEGEPQPLIDS
+702 GVPVQEGEPQPFIDS
-717 VDVNQR
+717 TDVNQS

-742 RRQQSVSEPED
+742 RRQQSVPVSED
-753 VEYYEDALSN
+753 IEYYEDALN
-763 RTMSKEV
+763 NHTMSKEI

-778 RAVTFTSEVFQTL
+778 RTITFTSEVFQTL

-796 TVYLSNPVSLSTS
+796 TVYLSNPVSLTTS
-809 GPIKDKLAQEFES
+809 GPVKGKNTTKSFNIKNDKIIQQLES
-822 HVTLDIPRDSSP
+822 HIIFNIPRDGSP
-834 QSGGLLSVVTGNWG
+834 QTGGLLSIATGNWG

-880 AGNPKLSK
+880 TGNPSLSK
-888 LDTVS
+888 IL
-893 RVLMD
+893 
-898 RHWSVGDLA
+898 
-907 AATLRFSL
+907 
-915 QIMEER
+915 
-921 MEGRNTLFEEI
+921 
-932 IGMDK
+932 
-937 PSP
+937 

>member
-1 MLLLLTKR
+1 
-9 CIACVQ
+9 
-15 QTPNNNAYHDAAN
+15 

-44 VKQLDRAAAAT
+44 VKQLDRAAAAR
-55 NSENLVEAMQRL
+55 NSEDLVEAMQRL

-72 ISLDPEEDSQDPEL
+72 ISLDPEEDVQDPEL
-86 FSELISFL
+86 FSGLATFL
-94 ENDLDSAE
+94 DNDLDTTE
-102 RDHVLAKTIPR
+102 RDQIFVNTIPR
-113 MVDRAKALR
+113 MVERAKALR

-139 SVEYSYGFVS
+139 CVEYSYAFIS

-160 PKRTTKTHPTLRDF
+160 PKRTAKTHPTLRDF
-174 NFTNFFKHLRNNGQ
+174 NFTNFFKHLYNNGQ
-188 KAKLRSLF
+188 KAKLRSIF
-196 HYYDYLETENALDG
+196 RYYDYLDNDNALDG
-210 KLVISRQVMTSK
+210 KLIISRQVMVSK

-237 CPLMIRHEGRLE
+237 CPLMIRHEGRLD
-249 RVEPETKVLRVC
+249 RVEPEAKVLRVC

-287 EMLAAILSVEALEDN
+287 EMLVAILSVEALEDN
-302 EALIVEGVRHVSRIN
+302 EVLIVEGVRHISRIN
-317 DPRNRAT
+317 DSRNRAI
-324 FEALPKPNVVTVCCI
+324 FEPLPKPNIVTVCCI
-339 DPEDYST
+339 DPEDYSR
-346 LPLAQFEEDNVL
+346 LPLSQFEEDNIL

-371 YVPSSPTDPV
+371 HVPSSPTDPV
-381 GRSEMDPDGAL
+381 KSESDVDVTVG
-392 SSRRLSPIGE
+392 SRRLSPIGE

-410 TDADDKPASTKH
+410 TEGDDKMLSTNNDTKEA
-422 DSKQGKSER
+422 KSVSHEHKYDILTEVR
-431 SKYEDNASTEAHGR
+431 SK
-445 PNGKSVRS
+445 PNGKSARPP
-453 SSPHKPCKETSCA
+453 SPHKVYSDA
-466 SRRNRFI
+466 SYTNKRNRFI

-502 TDSFHSAKDTIEEDP
+502 TDSFHSAKDTIDEDL
-517 EEEEQRLSKRYSSQL
+517 EEEEQKLSKRYSGQL

-540 FAQRLREALKRES
+540 FAQRLKDALKRET
-553 TATGGAASSNTSSGE
+553 TATGAASLNTSFGE

-579 SHVYD
+579 SHVCD

-594 RGFVLRDETVDEEFL
+594 RGFVLRDETVDEDFL

-617 KWLGRFRQNQSA
+617 KWLGRFRQNQPM

-641 SFSTEYNSDFCSELE
+641 SFSTEYNSEFCSELE

-668 PIAADESRELDARDR
+668 PITSDESRELDARDR

-702 GVPVQEGEPQPLIDS
+702 GVPVQEGEPQPFIDS
-717 VDVNQR
+717 ADVNQS

-742 RRQQSVSEPED
+742 RRQQSVSVSED
-753 VEYYEDALSN
+753 VENYEDALSN
-763 RTMSKEV
+763 HTMLKEV

-778 RAVTFTSEVFQTL
+778 RTVTFTSEVFQTL

-796 TVYLSNPVSLSTS
+796 TVYLSNPSSLSTS
-809 GPIKDKLAQEFES
+809 GSVKEINATQSSNIRNDKIAQQFKS
-822 HVTLDIPRDSSP
+822 NITFNIPRDGSP
-834 QSGGLLSVVTGNWG
+834 QTGGLLPVATGNWG

-880 AGNPKLSK
+880 MGNPSLSK

-907 AATLRFSL
+907 AATLRFAL
-915 QIMEER
+915 HIIEEKA
-921 MEGRNTLFEEI
+921 EGRNTLFEEI

>member
-1 MLLLLTKR
+1 
-9 CIACVQ
+9 
-15 QTPNNNAYHDAAN
+15 

-44 VKQLDRAAAAT
+44 VKQLDRAAT
-55 NSENLVEAMQRL
+55 SRNSEELLEAMQRL

-72 ISLDPEEDSQDPEL
+72 ISLDPEEDVQDPEL
-86 FSELISFL
+86 FSGLATFL
-94 ENDLDSAE
+94 DNDLDSAE
-102 RDHVLAKTIPR
+102 REQVLAKTIPR
-113 MVDRAKALR
+113 MVERAKALR

-139 SVEYSYGFVS
+139 CVEYSYAFAS

-160 PKRTTKTHPTLRDF
+160 PKRTAKTHPTLRDF
-174 NFTNFFKHLRNNGQ
+174 NFTNFFKHLHNNGQ
-188 KAKLRSLF
+188 KAKLKSIF

-249 RVEPETKVLRVC
+249 RIEPETKVLRVC

-287 EMLAAILSVEALEDN
+287 EMLAAILSVESLEDN
-302 EALIVEGVRHVSRIN
+302 EVLIVEGVRHVSRIN

-324 FEALPKPNVVTVCCI
+324 FEGLPRPNVVTVCCI
-339 DPEDYST
+339 DPEDYSR
-346 LPLAQFEEDNVL
+346 LPLSQFEEDNIL

-371 YVPSSPTDPV
+371 RVPNSPTDPV
-381 GRSEMDPDGAL
+381 KSELDPDGAV

-410 TDADDKPASTKH
+410 TEGEDKALSM
-422 DSKQGKSER
+422 SKEGKSKLNEQ
-431 SKYEDNASTEAHGR
+431 SKYDILTEVRTR
-445 PNGKSVRS
+445 PNGKSVRPP
-453 SSPHKPCKETSCA
+453 SPHKMCKDASCTN
-466 SRRNRFI
+466 RRSRFI

-502 TDSFHSAKDTIEEDP
+502 TDSFHSAKDIIDEDP
-517 EEEEQRLSKRYSSQL
+517 EEEEQKFSKRYSGQL
-532 DTPERRGT
+532 DTPERRGN
-540 FAQRLREALKRES
+540 FAQRLRDALKRES
-553 TATGGAASSNTSSGE
+553 TATGATSSNTSSGE

-617 KWLGRFRQNQSA
+617 KWLGRFRQNQST
-629 LQRRDTSASSRY
+629 LQRRDTSASSKY

-717 VDVNQR
+717 VDANQR

-742 RRQQSVSEPED
+742 RRQQSVSESEG
-753 VEYYEDALSN
+753 VEYYEDALN
-763 RTMSKEV
+763 NHTISKEV
-770 KDIQRKKL
+770 KDIQRRKL
-778 RAVTFTSEVFQTL
+778 RTVTFTSEVFQTL

-796 TVYLSNPVSLSTS
+796 TVYLSNPVSLSAS
-809 GPIKDKLAQEFES
+809 GTVMENLAQEFES
-822 HVTLDIPRDSSP
+822 HVTFNIPRDSSP
-834 QSGGLLSVVTGNWG
+834 QAGGLLPVATGNWG

-865 LAASLAGVPKLIYYT
+865 LAASLAGVPKLMYYT
-880 AGNPKLSK
+880 AGNPSLSK

-907 AATLRFSL
+907 AATLRFAL
-915 QIMEER
+915 QTIEER
-921 MEGRNTLFEEI
+921 IEGRNTLFEEI

>member
-1 MLLLLTKR
+1 
-9 CIACVQ
+9 
-15 QTPNNNAYHDAAN
+15 

-44 VKQLDRAAAAT
+44 VKQLERAAAAR
-55 NSENLVEAMQRL
+55 NSEDLVEAMQRL

-72 ISLDPEEDSQDPEL
+72 ISLDPEEDIQDPEL
-86 FSELISFL
+86 FSGLATFL
-94 ENDLDSAE
+94 DTDLDSTE
-102 RDHVLAKTIPR
+102 QDQIFVNTIPR
-113 MVDRAKALR
+113 MVERAKALR

-139 SVEYSYGFVS
+139 CVEYSYAFIS

-160 PKRTTKTHPTLRDF
+160 PKRTAKTHPTLRDF
-174 NFTNFFKHLRNNGQ
+174 NFTNFFKHLHNNGQ
-188 KAKLRSLF
+188 KAKLRSIF
-196 HYYDYLETENALDG
+196 RYYDYLDTENALDG
-210 KLVISRQVMTSK
+210 KLIISRQVMTSK

-237 CPLMIRHEGRLE
+237 CPLMIRHEGRLD
-249 RVEPETKVLRVC
+249 RIEPETKVLRVC

-277 QETVHIATHP
+277 QETVHIVTHP
-287 EMLAAILSVEALEDN
+287 EMLVAILSVEALEDN
-302 EALIVEGVRHVSRIN
+302 EVLIVEGVRHISRIN
-317 DPRNRAT
+317 DPRNRAI
-324 FEALPKPNVVTVCCI
+324 FEALAKPNIVTICCI
-339 DPEDYST
+339 DPEDYSQ
-346 LPLAQFEEDNVL
+346 LPLSQFEEDNIL

-371 YVPSSPTDPV
+371 HIPSSPTDPV
-381 GRSEMDPDGAL
+381 KSESDIDITVG
-392 SSRRLSPIGE
+392 SRRLSPIGE
-402 SFSSTPPE
+402 SFSSTPSE
-410 TDADDKPASTKH
+410 IEA
-422 DSKQGKSER
+422 KSALHEHKYDILTEIR
-431 SKYEDNASTEAHGR
+431 SK
-445 PNGKSVRS
+445 PNGKSTRP
-453 SSPHKPCKETSCA
+453 SSPHKIYNDTNYTNK
-466 SRRNRFI
+466 RNRFI

-502 TDSFHSAKDTIEEDP
+502 TDSFHSAKDTIDEDL
-517 EEEEQRLSKRYSSQL
+517 EEEEQKLNKRYSTQL
-532 DTPERRGT
+532 DTQERRGT
-540 FAQRLREALKRES
+540 FAQRLREALKREN
-553 TATGGAASSNTSSGE
+553 TATGATSVNTSFGE

-579 SHVYD
+579 SHVCD

-594 RGFVLRDETVDEEFL
+594 RGFVLRDETVDEDFL

-617 KWLGRFRQNQSA
+617 KWLGRFRQNQPM
-629 LQRRDTSASSRY
+629 LQRKDTSASSRY

-668 PIAADESRELDARDR
+668 PIANDESRELDARDR
-683 AVVRF
+683 AVVQF

-702 GVPVQEGEPQPLIDS
+702 GVPVQEGEPQPFIDS
-717 VDVNQR
+717 TDVNQS

-742 RRQQSVSEPED
+742 RRQQSVPVSED
-753 VEYYEDALSN
+753 IEYYEDALN
-763 RTMSKEV
+763 NHTMSKEI

-778 RAVTFTSEVFQTL
+778 RTITFTSEVFQTL

-796 TVYLSNPVSLSTS
+796 TVYLSNPVSLTTS
-809 GPIKDKLAQEFES
+809 GSVKGKNTTKSFNIKNDKIIQQLES
-822 HVTLDIPRDSSP
+822 HITFNIPRDGSP
-834 QSGGLLSVVTGNWG
+834 QTGGLLSIATGNWG

-880 AGNPKLSK
+880 TGNPSLSK

-907 AATLRFSL
+907 AATLRFAL
-915 QIMEER
+915 HIIEER
-921 MEGRNTLFEEI
+921 TEGRNTLFEEI